1 MNKKNIP
8 KYFPGLFF
16 PALVLLLLTITINV
30 PTAFAAAS
38 NEEISAFEKLDAV
51 FQEYLLKECIDEN
64 KSTYTDD
71 QLKEMTDDL
80 QTYLDQCDITT
91 SYKEMEAVSRYV
103 ANRVY
108 YNLNDKRFNPKH
120 GTELTSDN
128 PYDVWFYKKAVCGG
142 YTNLLNTLLVSRGI
156 PSFELLTKTHAYS
169 IAYNKDSDCWIYIDA
184 TGCSTNRYDLERD
197 ENRELLPDAKEV
209 WTSGG
214 YNSAGFDMTPQ
225 TMLYDRAAHMVYS
238 CGYLVKDGLRYSFH
252 CNDSNYN
259 TSVDL
264 DTWKDMTDWNMTLY
278 GPWSEDYSKDVKVTD
293 VGGIPI
299 HKVYD
304 GFAGTDIES
313 VDFSETSIQTIAT
326 RYSSTQGTFEG
337 CTKLKT
343 VKLPDTVKY
352 FYSKTFQD
360 CTALEEI
367 NMPKSTQIFSP
378 QQFSGCSSLKS
389 VDFRGTSVTQLSKEV
404 FKGCTS
410 LTSVYLGEQENLS
423 IDAYAFQ
430 DCTNLETVDCSTTNI
445 YSIGNYAF
453 YNCSGL
459 TKIDLSGSSMETIGQ
474 SAFSDCTGLEE
485 AILPKTLKTIDNYA
499 FCNCSK
505 LTKIDLSDS
514 SLETIGQSVF
524 RNCTGLEEVI
534 LPKTLKEIGYLAFSG
549 TVIKSLDLSNTAITK
564 IGYSS
569 CANMDVLKTLYL
581 PNTLQEFEDNAFS
594 VSKSSFDRLY
604 IFSDIPEADI
614 RAMADKADGVWSGRF
629 ISFPKG
635 TYTITYDGNGATAG
649 TMDVQTCMIDDYPFD
664 LAKNTYTRDGYV
676 FTGWNTKA
684 DGSGDSYK
692 DGASVEALSE
702 TDQAEITLYAMWR
715 DSSEISYNIK
725 YVLVKNNA
733 TNDNPNTYTNKS
745 DTIKL
750 NDPVLEGYTFLGW
763 FSDKEC
769 TQQVTEIT
777 AGSTGDITLYALWEE
792 NDTCEHEWIQAEV
805 IERAT
810 CSQEGTATRAC
821 TKCGKSEVITL
832 PIDPDYHWEKEIVNK
847 KPATTTEEG
856 YTGDTI
862 CKACKKVLQQG
873 EIIPKKGTASET
885 PAASN
890 KPDTSNTPAASNK
903 PDTSNTPA
911 ASNAPAATKKPS
923 SSNTPSATKKP
934 SASSGTQDASSETST
949 KASAPKAV
957 KGLRIVNQKP
967 LKLIITWLPETTV
980 KGYEVQYA
988 MDKKFTRSLKKKT
1001 VKTTYCTVKKVK
1013 RSKTYFVRVRAYK
1026 LQGTKKIYSKWTKVK
1041 KIKVKK

>member
-38 NEEISAFEKLDAV
+38 EEEISAFEKLDGI
-51 FQEYLLKECIDEN
+51 FQEYLLKDCIDPN

-91 SYKEMEAVSRYV
+91 TYKEMEAVSRYV
-103 ANRVY
+103 ANRVS
-108 YNLNDKRFNPKH
+108 YNLNDKRYNPKH

-128 PYDVWFYKKAVCGG
+128 PYDVWSSKKAVCGG

-156 PSFELLTKTHAYS
+156 PSFGLVTKTHAYS
-169 IAYNKDSDCWIYIDA
+169 IAYNKDSDYWIYIDA
-184 TGCSTNRYDLERD
+184 TVCSRNRYDLERD
-197 ENRELLPDAKEV
+197 DDTSEVLPDAEEL

-214 YNSAGFDMTPQ
+214 YNSAGFDMTIP
-225 TMLYDRAAHMVYS
+225 TMLLNRAAYMVYS

-252 CNDSNYN
+252 CNDSSFN
-259 TSVDL
+259 TDLDL
-264 DTWKDMTDWNMTLY
+264 DTWKDMTDWNLTLF
-278 GPWSEDYSKDVKVTD
+278 GPWGDDYSKNVKVTD
-293 VGGIPI
+293 IDGVPV

-313 VDFSETSIQTIAT
+313 VDFSEASIKMIVSLF
-326 RYSSTQGTFEG
+326 SSTTGTFEG

-343 VKLPDTVKY
+343 VTLPDTVTQ
-352 FYSKTFQD
+352 FYSQTFKN

-367 NMPKSTQIFSP
+367 NIPKSIQVIQP
-378 QQFSGCSSLKS
+378 QEFLGCSSLKT
-389 VDFRGTSVTQLSKEV
+389 VDFRGTSVVRICDEA
-404 FKGCTS
+404 FKDCTS
-410 LTSVYLGEQENLS
+410 LASVYWGEPKNLS

-430 DCTNLETVDCSTTNI
+430 DCTNLETVDCSKTNI
-445 YSIGNYAF
+445 SSIENYAF
-453 YNCSGL
+453 YNCSKL
-459 TKIDLSGSSMETIGQ
+459 KKIDLSSSTMEQTGQ
-474 SAFSDCTGLEE
+474 SIFRACT
-485 AILPKTLKTIDNYA
+485 
-499 FCNCSK
+499 S
-505 LTKIDLSDS
+505 
-514 SLETIGQSVF
+514 
-524 RNCTGLEEVI
+524 LEEVI
-534 LPKTLKEIGYLAFSG
+534 LPKTLKEINYLTFSG
-549 TVIKSLDLSNTAITK
+549 TAIKTLDLRETAITK
-564 IGYSS
+564 IIDSG
-569 CANMDVLKTLYL
+569 CANMDALKTLYL
-581 PNTLQEFEDNAFS
+581 PATLEEFGDYAFLAK
-594 VSKSSFDRLY
+594 KSSSGKLY
-604 IFSDIPEADI
+604 IYSVIPEADI
-614 RAMADKADGVWSGRF
+614 NAMADKATGVWSGRS

-635 TYTITYDGNGATAG
+635 SYTIIYDGNGAAAG
-649 TMDVQTCMIDDYPFD
+649 TMDAQTCMIDGFTFS
-664 LAKNTYTRDGYV
+664 LSKNAYTRENYT
-676 FTGWNTKA
+676 FTGWNTMS
-684 DGSGDSYK
+684 DGSGTFYRD
-692 DGASVEALSE
+692 EAKIYPLTE
-702 TDQAEITLYAMWR
+702 TDQAEITLYAMWK
-715 DSSEISYNIK
+715 DSSVTDYTITYF
-725 YVLVKNNA
+725 LNA
-733 TNDNPNTYTNKS
+733 TNVQNDNPAAYTNNS
-745 DTIKL
+745 DTITLK
-750 NDPVLEGYTFLGW
+750 DPIREGYTFLGW
-763 FSDKEC
+763 FSDKEL
-769 TQQVTEIT
+769 TQQVTEI
-777 AGSTGDITLYALWEE
+777 AKGSTGNITLYAHWKRA
-792 NDTCEHEWIQAEV
+792 DACEHEWIHTAV

-832 PIDPDYHWEKEIVNK
+832 PIDPDYHWEKEVVNK

-873 EIIPKKGTASET
+873 EVIPKKGTASET

-903 PDTSNTPA
+903 PGTSNTPA

-934 SASSGTQDASSETST
+934 SASSGTQDASSETSI

-988 MDKKFTRSLKKKT
+988 MNKKFTRSLKKKT

-1026 LQGTKKIYSKWTKVK
+1026 LQGMKKIYSKWTKVK

>member
-38 NEEISAFEKLDAV
+38 EEEISAFEKLDGI
-51 FQEYLLKECIDEN
+51 FQEYLLKDCIDPN

-91 SYKEMEAVSRYV
+91 TYKEMEAVSRYV
-103 ANRVY
+103 ANRVS
-108 YNLNDKRFNPKH
+108 YNLNDKRYNPKH

-128 PYDVWFYKKAVCGG
+128 PYDVWSSKKAVCGG

-156 PSFELLTKTHAYS
+156 PSFGLVTKTHAYS
-169 IAYNKDSDCWIYIDA
+169 IAYNKDSDYWIYIDA
-184 TGCSTNRYDLERD
+184 TVCSRNRYDLERD
-197 ENRELLPDAKEV
+197 DDTSEVLPDAEEL

-214 YNSAGFDMTPQ
+214 YNSAGFDMTIP
-225 TMLYDRAAHMVYS
+225 TMLLNRAAYMVYS

-252 CNDSNYN
+252 CNDSSFN
-259 TSVDL
+259 TDMDL
-264 DTWKDMTDWNMTLY
+264 DTWKDMTDWNLTLF
-278 GPWSEDYSKDVKVTD
+278 GPWGDDYSKNVKVTD
-293 VGGIPI
+293 IDGVPV

-313 VDFSETSIQTIAT
+313 VDFSEASIKMIVSLF
-326 RYSSTQGTFEG
+326 SSTTGTFEG

-343 VKLPDTVKY
+343 VTLPDTVTQ
-352 FYSKTFQD
+352 FYSQTFKN

-367 NMPKSTQIFSP
+367 NIPKSIQVIQP
-378 QQFSGCSSLKS
+378 QEFLGCSSLKT
-389 VDFRGTSVTQLSKEV
+389 VDFRGTSVVRICDEA
-404 FKGCTS
+404 FKDCTS
-410 LTSVYLGEQENLS
+410 LTSVYLGEPKNLS

-430 DCTNLETVDCSTTNI
+430 DCTNLETVDCSKTNI
-445 YSIGNYAF
+445 SSIENYAF
-453 YNCSGL
+453 YNCSKL
-459 TKIDLSGSSMETIGQ
+459 KKIDLSSSTMEQTGQ
-474 SAFSDCTGLEE
+474 SIFRACT
-485 AILPKTLKTIDNYA
+485 
-499 FCNCSK
+499 S
-505 LTKIDLSDS
+505 
-514 SLETIGQSVF
+514 
-524 RNCTGLEEVI
+524 LEEVI
-534 LPKTLKEIGYLAFSG
+534 LPKTLKEINYLTFSG
-549 TVIKSLDLSNTAITK
+549 TAIKTLDLRETAITK
-564 IGYSS
+564 IIDSG
-569 CANMDVLKTLYL
+569 CANMDALKTLYL
-581 PNTLQEFEDNAFS
+581 PATLEEFGDYAFLAK
-594 VSKSSFDRLY
+594 KSSSGKLY
-604 IFSDIPEADI
+604 IYSNIPEADI
-614 RAMADKADGVWSGRF
+614 NAMANKAIGVWSGRR

-635 TYTITYDGNGATAG
+635 TYTIIYDGNGATAG
-649 TMDVQTCMIDDYPFD
+649 TMDTQTCMIDGFTFS
-664 LAKNTYTRDGYV
+664 LSKNAYTMENYT
-676 FTGWNTKA
+676 FTGWNTMS
-684 DGSGDSYK
+684 DGSGTFYRD
-692 DGASVEALSE
+692 EANIYPLTE
-702 TDQAEITLYAMWR
+702 TDQAEITLYAMWK
-715 DSSEISYNIK
+715 DSSVTDYTITYF
-725 YVLVKNNA
+725 LNA
-733 TNDNPNTYTNKS
+733 TNVQNDNPTAYTNNS
-745 DTIKL
+745 DTITLK
-750 NDPVLEGYTFLGW
+750 DPIREGYTFLGW
-763 FSDKEC
+763 FSDKEL
-769 TQQVTEIT
+769 TQQVTEI
-777 AGSTGDITLYALWEE
+777 AKGSTGDITLYAHWKRT
-792 NDTCEHEWIQAEV
+792 DACEHEWIQTAV

-821 TKCGKSEVITL
+821 TKCGKSEVVSL
-832 PIDPDYHWEKEIVNK
+832 PIDPDYHWEKEVVNK

-873 EIIPKKGTASET
+873 EVIPKKGTASET

-903 PDTSNTPA
+903 PGTSNTPA

-934 SASSGTQDASSETST
+934 SASSGTQNASSETSI

-988 MDKKFTRSLKKKT
+988 MNKKFTRSLKKKT

>member
-38 NEEISAFEKLDAV
+38 EEEISAFEKLDGI
-51 FQEYLLKECIDEN
+51 FQEYLLKDCIDPN

-91 SYKEMEAVSRYV
+91 TYKEMEAVSRYV
-103 ANRVY
+103 ANRVS
-108 YNLNDKRFNPKH
+108 YNLNDKRYNPKH

-128 PYDVWFYKKAVCGG
+128 PYDVWSSKKAVCGG

-156 PSFELLTKTHAYS
+156 PSFGLVTKTHAYS
-169 IAYNKDSDCWIYIDA
+169 IAYNKDSDYWIYIDA
-184 TGCSTNRYDLERD
+184 TVCSRNRYDLERD
-197 ENRELLPDAKEV
+197 DDTSEVLPDAEEL

-214 YNSAGFDMTPQ
+214 YNSAGFDMTIP
-225 TMLYDRAAHMVYS
+225 TMLLNRAAYMVYS

-252 CNDSNYN
+252 CNDSSFN
-259 TSVDL
+259 TDLDL
-264 DTWKDMTDWNMTLY
+264 DTWKDMTDWNLTLF
-278 GPWSEDYSKDVKVTD
+278 GPWGDDYSKNVKVTD
-293 VGGIPI
+293 IDGVPV

-313 VDFSETSIQTIAT
+313 VDFSEASIKMIVSLF
-326 RYSSTQGTFEG
+326 SSTTGTFEG

-343 VKLPDTVKY
+343 VTLPDTVTQ
-352 FYSKTFQD
+352 FYSQTFKN

-367 NMPKSTQIFSP
+367 NIPKSIQVIQP
-378 QQFSGCSSLKS
+378 QEFLGCSSLKT
-389 VDFRGTSVTQLSKEV
+389 VDFRGTSVVRICDEA
-404 FKGCTS
+404 FKDCTS
-410 LTSVYLGEQENLS
+410 LASVYWGEPKNLS

-430 DCTNLETVDCSTTNI
+430 DCTNLETVDCSKTNI
-445 YSIGNYAF
+445 SSIENYAF
-453 YNCSGL
+453 YNCSKL
-459 TKIDLSGSSMETIGQ
+459 KKIDLSSSTMEQTGQ
-474 SAFSDCTGLEE
+474 SIFRACT
-485 AILPKTLKTIDNYA
+485 
-499 FCNCSK
+499 S
-505 LTKIDLSDS
+505 
-514 SLETIGQSVF
+514 
-524 RNCTGLEEVI
+524 LEEVI
-534 LPKTLKEIGYLAFSG
+534 LPKTLKEINYLTFSG
-549 TVIKSLDLSNTAITK
+549 TAIKTLDLRETAITK
-564 IGYSS
+564 IIDSG
-569 CANMDVLKTLYL
+569 CANMDALKTLYL
-581 PNTLQEFEDNAFS
+581 PATLEEFGDYAFLAK
-594 VSKSSFDRLY
+594 KSSSGKLY
-604 IFSDIPEADI
+604 IYSVIPEADI
-614 RAMADKADGVWSGRF
+614 NAMADKATGVWSGRS

-635 TYTITYDGNGATAG
+635 SYTIIYDGNGAATG
-649 TMDVQTCMIDDYPFD
+649 TMDAQTCMIDGFTFS
-664 LAKNTYTRDGYV
+664 LSKNAYTRENYT
-676 FTGWNTKA
+676 FTGWNTMS
-684 DGSGDSYK
+684 DGSGTFYRD
-692 DGASVEALSE
+692 EAKIYPLTE
-702 TDQAEITLYAMWR
+702 TDQAEITLYAMWK
-715 DSSEISYNIK
+715 DSSVTDYTITYF
-725 YVLVKNNA
+725 LNA
-733 TNDNPNTYTNKS
+733 TNVQNDNPAAYTNNS
-745 DTIKL
+745 DTITLK
-750 NDPVLEGYTFLGW
+750 DPIREGYTFLGW
-763 FSDKEC
+763 FSDKEL
-769 TQQVTEIT
+769 TQQVTEI
-777 AGSTGDITLYALWEE
+777 AKGSTGNITLYAHWKRA
-792 NDTCEHEWIQAEV
+792 DACEHEWIQTAV

-832 PIDPDYHWEKEIVNK
+832 PIDPDYHWEKEVVNK

-873 EIIPKKGTASET
+873 EVIPKKGTASET

-903 PDTSNTPA
+903 PGTSNTPA

-934 SASSGTQDASSETST
+934 SASSGTQDASSETSI

-988 MDKKFTRSLKKKT
+988 MNKKFTRSLKKKT

-1026 LQGTKKIYSKWTKVK
+1026 LQGMKKIYSKWTKVK

>member
-38 NEEISAFEKLDAV
+38 EEEISAFEKLDGI
-51 FQEYLLKECIDEN
+51 FQEYLLKDCIDPN

-91 SYKEMEAVSRYV
+91 TYKEMEAVSRYV
-103 ANRVY
+103 ANRVS
-108 YNLNDKRFNPKH
+108 YNLNDKRYNPKH

-128 PYDVWFYKKAVCGG
+128 PYDVWSSKRAVCGG

-156 PSFELLTKTHAYS
+156 PSFELITKTHAYS
-169 IAYNKDSDCWIYIDA
+169 IAYNKDSDYWIYIDA
-184 TGCSTNRYDLERD
+184 TGCSRNRYDLERD
-197 ENRELLPDAKEV
+197 DDTREVLPDAEEI

-214 YNSAGFDMTPQ
+214 YNSAGFDMTIP
-225 TMLYDRAAHMVYS
+225 TMLLDRAAHMVYS

-252 CNDSNYN
+252 CNDSSFN
-259 TSVDL
+259 TDLDL
-264 DTWKDMTDWNMTLY
+264 DTWKDMTDWNLTLF
-278 GPWSEDYSKDVKVTD
+278 GPWGDDYSKNVKVTD
-293 VGGIPI
+293 IDGVPV

-313 VDFSETSIQTIAT
+313 VDFSEASIKMIVSLF
-326 RYSSTQGTFEG
+326 SSTTGTFEG

-343 VKLPDTVKY
+343 VKLPDTVTQ
-352 FYSKTFQD
+352 FYSQTFKN

-367 NMPKSTQIFSP
+367 NIPKSIQVIQP
-378 QQFSGCSSLKS
+378 QEFLGCSSLKT
-389 VDFRGTSVTQLSKEV
+389 VDFRGTSVVRICDEA
-404 FKGCTS
+404 FKDCTS
-410 LTSVYLGEQENLS
+410 LASVYWGEPKNLS

-430 DCTNLETVDCSTTNI
+430 DCTNLETVDCSKTNI
-445 YSIGNYAF
+445 SSIENYAF
-453 YNCSGL
+453 YNCSKL
-459 TKIDLSGSSMETIGQ
+459 KKIDLSSSTMEQTGQ
-474 SAFSDCTGLEE
+474 SIFRACT
-485 AILPKTLKTIDNYA
+485 
-499 FCNCSK
+499 S
-505 LTKIDLSDS
+505 
-514 SLETIGQSVF
+514 
-524 RNCTGLEEVI
+524 LEEVI
-534 LPKTLKEIGYLAFSG
+534 LPKTLKEINYLTFSG
-549 TVIKSLDLSNTAITK
+549 TAIKTLDLRETAITK
-564 IGYSS
+564 IIDSG
-569 CANMDVLKTLYL
+569 CANMDALKTLYL
-581 PNTLQEFEDNAFS
+581 PATLEEFGDYAFLAK
-594 VSKSSFDRLY
+594 KSSSGRLY
-604 IFSDIPEADI
+604 IYSNIPEADI
-614 RAMADKADGVWSGRF
+614 NAMANKAIGVWSGRR

-635 TYTITYDGNGATAG
+635 TYTIIYDGNGATAG
-649 TMDVQTCMIDDYPFD
+649 TMDTQTCMIDGFTFS
-664 LAKNTYTRDGYV
+664 LSKNAYTMENYT
-676 FTGWNTKA
+676 FTGWNTMP
-684 DGSGDSYK
+684 DGSGAFYRD
-692 DGASVEALSE
+692 EANIYPLTE
-702 TDQAEITLYAMWR
+702 TDQAEITLYAMWK
-715 DSSEISYNIK
+715 DSSVTDYTITYF
-725 YVLVKNNA
+725 LNA
-733 TNDNPNTYTNKS
+733 TNVQNDNPTAYTNNS
-745 DTIKL
+745 DTITLK
-750 NDPVLEGYTFLGW
+750 DPIREGYTFLGW
-763 FSDKEC
+763 FSDKEL
-769 TQQVTEIT
+769 TQQVTEI
-777 AGSTGDITLYALWEE
+777 AKGSTGDITLYAHWKRT
-792 NDTCEHEWIQAEV
+792 DACEHEWIQTAV

-821 TKCGKSEVITL
+821 TKCGKSEVVSL
-832 PIDPDYHWEKEIVNK
+832 PIDPDYHWEKEVVNK

-873 EIIPKKGTASET
+873 EVIPKKGTASET

-903 PDTSNTPA
+903 PGTS
-911 ASNAPAATKKPS
+911 KKPS

>member
-38 NEEISAFEKLDAV
+38 EEEISAFEKLDGI
-51 FQEYLLKECIDEN
+51 FQEYLLKDCIDPN

-91 SYKEMEAVSRYV
+91 TYKEMEAVSRYV
-103 ANRVY
+103 ANRVS
-108 YNLNDKRFNPKH
+108 YNLNDKRYNPKH

-128 PYDVWFYKKAVCGG
+128 PYDVWSSKRAVCGG

-156 PSFELLTKTHAYS
+156 PSFELITKTHAYS
-169 IAYNKDSDCWIYIDA
+169 IAYNKDSGYWIYIDA
-184 TGCSTNRYDLERD
+184 TGCSRNRYDLERD
-197 ENRELLPDAKEV
+197 DDTREVLPDAEEI

-214 YNSAGFDMTPQ
+214 YNSAGFDMTIP
-225 TMLYDRAAHMVYS
+225 TMLLDRAAHMVYS

-252 CNDSNYN
+252 CNDSSFN
-259 TSVDL
+259 TDMDL
-264 DTWKDMTDWNMTLY
+264 DTWKDMTDWNLTLF
-278 GPWSEDYSKDVKVTD
+278 GPWGDDYSKNVKVTD
-293 VGGIPI
+293 IDGVPV

-313 VDFSETSIQTIAT
+313 VDFSETSITMIVSLF
-326 RYSSTQGTFEG
+326 SSTTGTFEG

-343 VKLPDTVKY
+343 VKLPDTVTQ
-352 FYSKTFQD
+352 FYSQTFKN

-367 NMPKSTQIFSP
+367 NIPKSIQVIQP
-378 QQFSGCSSLKS
+378 QEFLGCSSLKT
-389 VDFRGTSVTQLSKEV
+389 VDFRGTSVVRICDEA
-404 FKGCTS
+404 FKDCTS
-410 LTSVYLGEQENLS
+410 LASVYWGEPKNLS

-430 DCTNLETVDCSTTNI
+430 DCTNLETVDCSKTNI
-445 YSIGNYAF
+445 SSIENYAF
-453 YNCSGL
+453 YNCSKL
-459 TKIDLSGSSMETIGQ
+459 KKIDLSSSTMEQTGQ
-474 SAFSDCTGLEE
+474 SIFRACT
-485 AILPKTLKTIDNYA
+485 
-499 FCNCSK
+499 S
-505 LTKIDLSDS
+505 
-514 SLETIGQSVF
+514 
-524 RNCTGLEEVI
+524 LEEVI
-534 LPKTLKEIGYLAFSG
+534 LPKTLKEINYLTFSG
-549 TVIKSLDLSNTAITK
+549 TAIKTLDLRETAITK
-564 IGYSS
+564 IIDSG
-569 CANMDVLKTLYL
+569 CANMDALKTLYL
-581 PNTLQEFEDNAFS
+581 PATLEEFGDYAFLA
-594 VSKSSFDRLY
+594 KQSSSGRLY
-604 IFSDIPEADI
+604 IYSNIPEADI
-614 RAMADKADGVWSGRF
+614 NAMANKAIGVWSGRR

-635 TYTITYDGNGATAG
+635 SYTIIYDGNGATAG
-649 TMDVQTCMIDDYPFD
+649 TMDAQTCMIDGFTFS
-664 LAKNTYTRDGYV
+664 LSKNAYTMENYT
-676 FTGWNTKA
+676 FTGWNTMP
-684 DGSGDSYK
+684 DGSGAFYRD
-692 DGASVEALSE
+692 EANIYPLTE
-702 TDQAEITLYAMWR
+702 TDQAEITLYAMWK
-715 DSSEISYNIK
+715 DSSVTDYTITYF
-725 YVLVKNNA
+725 LNA
-733 TNDNPNTYTNKS
+733 TNVQNDNPTAYTNNS
-745 DTIKL
+745 DTITLK
-750 NDPVLEGYTFLGW
+750 DPIREGYTFLGW
-763 FSDKEC
+763 FSDKEL
-769 TQQVTEIT
+769 TQQVTEI
-777 AGSTGDITLYALWEE
+777 AKGSTGNITLYAHWKRA
-792 NDTCEHEWIQAEV
+792 DACEHEWIQTAV

-821 TKCGKSEVITL
+821 TKCGKSEVVTL

-873 EIIPKKGTASET
+873 EVIPKKGTASET

-903 PDTSNTPA
+903 PGTSNTPA

>member
-16 PALVLLLLTITINV
+16 PALVLLLLTLTINV
-30 PTAFAAAS
+30 PAAFAAAS
-38 NEEISAFEKLDAV
+38 EEEISAFEKLDGI
-51 FQEYLLKECIDEN
+51 FQEYLLKDCIDPN

-91 SYKEMEAVSRYV
+91 TYKEMEAVSRYV
-103 ANRVY
+103 ANRVS
-108 YNLNDKRFNPKH
+108 YNLNDKRYNPKH

-128 PYDVWFYKKAVCGG
+128 PYDVWSSKKAVCGG

-156 PSFELLTKTHAYS
+156 PSFGLVTKTHAYS
-169 IAYNKDSDCWIYIDA
+169 IAYNKDSDYWIYIDA
-184 TGCSTNRYDLERD
+184 TVCSRNRYDLERD
-197 ENRELLPDAKEV
+197 DDTSEVLPDAEEL

-214 YNSAGFDMTPQ
+214 YNSAGFDMTIP
-225 TMLYDRAAHMVYS
+225 TMLLDRAAYMVYS

-252 CNDSNYN
+252 CNDSSFN
-259 TSVDL
+259 TDMDL
-264 DTWKDMTDWNMTLY
+264 DTWKDMTDWNLTLF
-278 GPWSEDYSKDVKVTD
+278 GPWGDDYSKNVKVTD
-293 VGGIPI
+293 IDGVPV

-313 VDFSETSIQTIAT
+313 VDFSEASIKMIVSLF
-326 RYSSTQGTFEG
+326 SSTTGTFEG

-343 VKLPDTVKY
+343 VKLPDTVTQ
-352 FYSKTFQD
+352 FYSQTFKN

-367 NMPKSTQIFSP
+367 NIPKSIQVIQP
-378 QQFSGCSSLKS
+378 QEFLGCSSLKT
-389 VDFRGTSVTQLSKEV
+389 VDFRGTSVVRICDEA
-404 FKGCTS
+404 FKDCTS
-410 LTSVYLGEQENLS
+410 LASVYWGEPENLS

-430 DCTNLETVDCSTTNI
+430 DCTNLETVDCSKTNI
-445 YSIGNYAF
+445 SSIENYAF
-453 YNCSGL
+453 YNCSKL
-459 TKIDLSGSSMETIGQ
+459 KKIDLSSSTMEQTGQ
-474 SAFSDCTGLEE
+474 SIFRACT
-485 AILPKTLKTIDNYA
+485 
-499 FCNCSK
+499 S
-505 LTKIDLSDS
+505 
-514 SLETIGQSVF
+514 
-524 RNCTGLEEVI
+524 LEEVI
-534 LPKTLKEIGYLAFSG
+534 LPKTLKEINYLTFSG
-549 TVIKSLDLSNTAITK
+549 TAIKTLDLRETAITK
-564 IGYSS
+564 IIDSG
-569 CANMDVLKTLYL
+569 CANMDALKTLYL
-581 PNTLQEFEDNAFS
+581 PATLEEFGDYAFLAK
-594 VSKSSFDRLY
+594 KSSSGKLY
-604 IFSDIPEADI
+604 IYSVIPEADI
-614 RAMADKADGVWSGRF
+614 NAIADKATGVWSGRS

-635 TYTITYDGNGATAG
+635 SYTIIYDGNGAAAG
-649 TMDVQTCMIDDYPFD
+649 TMDAQTCMIDGFTFS
-664 LAKNTYTRDGYV
+664 LSKNAYTRENYT
-676 FTGWNTKA
+676 FTGWNTMS
-684 DGSGDSYK
+684 DGSGTFYRD
-692 DGASVEALSE
+692 EANIYPLTE
-702 TDQAEITLYAMWR
+702 TDQAEITLYAMWK
-715 DSSEISYNIK
+715 DSSVTDYTITYF
-725 YVLVKNNA
+725 LNA
-733 TNDNPNTYTNKS
+733 TNVQNDNPTAYTNNS
-745 DTIKL
+745 DTITLK
-750 NDPVLEGYTFLGW
+750 DPIREGYTFLGW
-763 FSDKEC
+763 FSDKEL
-769 TQQVTEIT
+769 TQQVTEI
-777 AGSTGDITLYALWEE
+777 AKGSTGNITLYAHWKRA
-792 NDTCEHEWIQAEV
+792 DACEHEWIQTAV

-821 TKCGKSEVITL
+821 TKCGKSEVVSL
-832 PIDPDYHWEKEIVNK
+832 PIDPDYHWEKEVVNK

-873 EIIPKKGTASET
+873 EVIPKKGTASET

-903 PDTSNTPA
+903 PGTSNTPA

-934 SASSGTQDASSETST
+934 SASSGTKDASSETST

>member
-38 NEEISAFEKLDAV
+38 EEEISAFEKLDGI
-51 FQEYLLKECIDEN
+51 FQEYLLKDCIDPN

-91 SYKEMEAVSRYV
+91 TYKEMEAVSRYV
-103 ANRVY
+103 ANRVS
-108 YNLNDKRFNPKH
+108 YNLNDKRFNPKN

-128 PYDVWFYKKAVCGG
+128 PYDVWFSKKAVCGG

-156 PSFELLTKTHAYS
+156 PSFELITKTHAYS
-169 IAYNKDSDCWIYIDA
+169 IAYNKDSDYWIYIDA
-184 TGCSTNRYDLERD
+184 TGCSRNRYDLERD
-197 ENRELLPDAKEV
+197 DDTREVLPDAEEL

-214 YNSAGFDMTPQ
+214 YNSAGFDMTIP
-225 TMLYDRAAHMVYS
+225 TMLLDRASHMVYS

-252 CNDSNYN
+252 CNDSNFN
-259 TSVDL
+259 TDLDL
-264 DTWKDMTDWNMTLY
+264 DTWSDMTDWNLTLF
-278 GPWSEDYSKDVKVTD
+278 GPWGDDYSKDVKVTD
-293 VGGIPI
+293 IDGVPI
-299 HKVYD
+299 YKVYD

-313 VDFSETSIQTIAT
+313 VDFSETSIKMIV
-326 RYSSTQGTFEG
+326 SLFNSTTGTFEG

-343 VKLPDTVKY
+343 VKLPDTVTQ
-352 FYSKTFQD
+352 FYSQTFKN

-367 NMPKSTQIFSP
+367 NIPKSIQVIQP
-378 QQFSGCSSLKS
+378 QEFLGCSSLKT
-389 VDFRGTSVTQLSKEV
+389 VDFRGTSVVRLCEEA

-410 LTSVYLGEQENLS
+410 LTSVYLDEPENLS

-430 DCTNLETVDCSTTNI
+430 DCTNLETVDCSKTNI
-445 YSIGNYAF
+445 SSIENYAF
-453 YNCSGL
+453 YNCSKL
-459 TKIDLSGSSMETIGQ
+459 KKIDLSSSTMEQTGQ
-474 SAFSDCTGLEE
+474 SIFRACT
-485 AILPKTLKTIDNYA
+485 
-499 FCNCSK
+499 S
-505 LTKIDLSDS
+505 
-514 SLETIGQSVF
+514 
-524 RNCTGLEEVI
+524 LEEVI
-534 LPKTLKEIGYLAFSG
+534 LPKTLKEINYLTFSG
-549 TVIKSLDLSNTAITK
+549 TAIKTLDLRETAITK
-564 IGYSS
+564 IIDSG
-569 CANMDVLKTLYL
+569 CANMDALKTLYL
-581 PNTLQEFEDNAFS
+581 PATLEEFGDYAFLA
-594 VSKSSFDRLY
+594 KQSSSGRLY
-604 IFSDIPEADI
+604 IYSDIPEADI
-614 RAMADKADGVWSGRF
+614 NAMANKAIGVWSGRR

-635 TYTITYDGNGATAG
+635 TYTIIYDGNSATAG
-649 TMDVQTCMIDDYPFD
+649 TMDTQTCMIDGFTFS
-664 LAKNTYTRDGYV
+664 LSKNAYTRENYT
-676 FTGWNTKA
+676 FTGWNTMP
-684 DGSGDSYK
+684 DGSGAFYRD
-692 DGASVEALSE
+692 EANIYPLTE
-702 TDQAEITLYAMWR
+702 TDQDEITLYAMWK
-715 DSSEISYNIK
+715 DSSITDYTIT
-725 YVLVKNNA
+725 YVLNA
-733 TNDNPNTYTNKS
+733 TNVQNDNPTAYTNNS
-745 DTIKL
+745 DTITLK
-750 NDPVLEGYTFLGW
+750 DPIREGYTFLGW
-763 FSDKEC
+763 FSDKEL
-769 TQQVTEIT
+769 TQQVTEI
-777 AGSTGDITLYALWEE
+777 AKGSTGNITLYAHWKRA
-792 NDTCEHEWIQAEV
+792 DACEHEWIQTAV

-821 TKCGKSEVITL
+821 TKCGKSEVVTL
-832 PIDPDYHWEKEIVNK
+832 PIDPDYHWEKEVVNK

-873 EIIPKKGTASET
+873 EVIPKKGTASET

-903 PDTSNTPA
+903 PGTSNTPA

>member
-38 NEEISAFEKLDAV
+38 EEEISAFEKLDGI
-51 FQEYLLKECIDEN
+51 FQEYLLKDCIDTN
-64 KSTYTDD
+64 KSTYTGD

-91 SYKEMEAVSRYV
+91 TYKEMEAVSRYV
-103 ANRVY
+103 ANRVS
-108 YNLNDKRFNPKH
+108 YNLNDKRYNPKH

-128 PYDVWFYKKAVCGG
+128 PYDVWFSKKAVCGG

-156 PSFELLTKTHAYS
+156 PSFGLVTKTHAYS
-169 IAYNKDSDCWIYIDA
+169 IAYNKDSDYWIYIDA
-184 TGCSTNRYDLERD
+184 TVCSRNRYDLERD
-197 ENRELLPDAKEV
+197 DDTSEVLPDAEEL

-214 YNSAGFDMTPQ
+214 YNSAGFDMTIP
-225 TMLYDRAAHMVYS
+225 TMLLDRAAYMVYS
-238 CGYLVKDGLRYSFH
+238 CGYLVKDDLRYSFH
-252 CNDSNYN
+252 CNDSSFN
-259 TSVDL
+259 TDMDL
-264 DTWKDMTDWNMTLY
+264 DTWKDMTDWNLTLF
-278 GPWSEDYSKDVKVTD
+278 GPWGDDYSKNVKVTD
-293 VGGIPI
+293 IDGVPV

-313 VDFSETSIQTIAT
+313 VDFSEASIKMIVSLF
-326 RYSSTQGTFEG
+326 SSTTGTFEG

-343 VKLPDTVKY
+343 VKLPDTVTQ
-352 FYSKTFQD
+352 FYSQTFKN

-367 NMPKSTQIFSP
+367 NIPKSIQVIQP
-378 QQFSGCSSLKS
+378 QEFLGCSSLKT
-389 VDFRGTSVTQLSKEV
+389 VDFRGTSVVRICDEA
-404 FKGCTS
+404 FKDCTS
-410 LTSVYLGEQENLS
+410 LASVYWGEPKNLS

-430 DCTNLETVDCSTTNI
+430 DCTNLETVDCSKTNI
-445 YSIGNYAF
+445 SSIENYAF
-453 YNCSGL
+453 YNCSKL
-459 TKIDLSGSSMETIGQ
+459 KKIDLSSSTMEQTGQ
-474 SAFSDCTGLEE
+474 SIFRACT
-485 AILPKTLKTIDNYA
+485 
-499 FCNCSK
+499 S
-505 LTKIDLSDS
+505 
-514 SLETIGQSVF
+514 
-524 RNCTGLEEVI
+524 LEEVI
-534 LPKTLKEIGYLAFSG
+534 LPKTLKEINYLTFSG
-549 TVIKSLDLSNTAITK
+549 TAIKTLDLRETAITK
-564 IGYSS
+564 IIDSG
-569 CANMDVLKTLYL
+569 CANMDALKTLYL
-581 PNTLQEFEDNAFS
+581 PATLEEFGDYAFLAK
-594 VSKSSFDRLY
+594 KSSSGKLY
-604 IFSDIPEADI
+604 IYSVIPEADI
-614 RAMADKADGVWSGRF
+614 NAMADKATGVWSGRS

-635 TYTITYDGNGATAG
+635 SYTIIYDGNGAAAG
-649 TMDVQTCMIDDYPFD
+649 TMDAQTCMIDGFTFS
-664 LAKNTYTRDGYV
+664 LSKNAYTRENYT
-676 FTGWNTKA
+676 FTGWNTMS
-684 DGSGDSYK
+684 DGSGTFYRD
-692 DGASVEALSE
+692 EAKIYPLTE
-702 TDQAEITLYAMWR
+702 TDQAEITLYAMWK
-715 DSSEISYNIK
+715 DSSVTDYTITYF
-725 YVLVKNNA
+725 LNA
-733 TNDNPNTYTNKS
+733 TNVQNDNPTAYTNNS
-745 DTIKL
+745 DTITLK
-750 NDPVLEGYTFLGW
+750 DPIREGYTFLGW
-763 FSDKEC
+763 FSDKEL
-769 TQQVTEIT
+769 TQQVTEI
-777 AGSTGDITLYALWEE
+777 AKGSTGDITLYAHWKRA
-792 NDTCEHEWIQAEV
+792 DACEHEWIQTAV

-821 TKCGKSEVITL
+821 TKCGKSEVVSL

-873 EIIPKKGTASET
+873 EVIPKKGTASET

-903 PDTSNTPA
+903 PGTSNTPA

-934 SASSGTQDASSETST
+934 SASSGTKDASSETST

-967 LKLIITWLPETTV
+967 LKLIITWLPDTTV

-988 MDKKFTRSLKKKT
+988 MDKKFTKSSKKKT

-1041 KIKVKK
+1041 KIKIKQ

>member
-38 NEEISAFEKLDAV
+38 EEEISAFEKLDGI
-51 FQEYLLKECIDEN
+51 FQEYLLKDCIDPN

-91 SYKEMEAVSRYV
+91 TYKEMEAVSRYV
-103 ANRVY
+103 ANRVS
-108 YNLNDKRFNPKH
+108 YNLNDKRYNPKH

-128 PYDVWFYKKAVCGG
+128 PYDVWSSKRAVCGG

-156 PSFELLTKTHAYS
+156 PSFELITKTHAYS
-169 IAYNKDSDCWIYIDA
+169 IAYNKDSDYWIYIDA
-184 TGCSTNRYDLERD
+184 TGCSRNRYDLERD
-197 ENRELLPDAKEV
+197 DDTREVLPDAEEI

-214 YNSAGFDMTPQ
+214 YNSAGFDMTIP
-225 TMLYDRAAHMVYS
+225 TMLLDRAAHMVYS

-252 CNDSNYN
+252 CNDSSFN
-259 TSVDL
+259 TDLDL
-264 DTWKDMTDWNMTLY
+264 DTWKDMTDWNLTLF
-278 GPWSEDYSKDVKVTD
+278 GPWGDDYSKNVKVTD
-293 VGGIPI
+293 IDGVPV

-313 VDFSETSIQTIAT
+313 VDFSETSIKMIVSLF
-326 RYSSTQGTFEG
+326 SSTTGTFEG

-343 VKLPDTVKY
+343 VTLPDTVTQ
-352 FYSKTFQD
+352 FYSQTFKN

-367 NMPKSTQIFSP
+367 NIPKSIQVIQP
-378 QQFSGCSSLKS
+378 QEFLGCSSLKT
-389 VDFRGTSVTQLSKEV
+389 VDFRGTSVVRLCEEA

-410 LTSVYLGEQENLS
+410 LASVYLDEPENLS

-430 DCTNLETVDCSTTNI
+430 DCTNLETVNCSKTNI
-445 YSIGNYAF
+445 SSIENYAF
-453 YNCSGL
+453 YNCSKL
-459 TKIDLSGSSMETIGQ
+459 KKIDLSSSTMEQTGQ
-474 SAFSDCTGLEE
+474 SIFRACT
-485 AILPKTLKTIDNYA
+485 
-499 FCNCSK
+499 S
-505 LTKIDLSDS
+505 
-514 SLETIGQSVF
+514 
-524 RNCTGLEEVI
+524 LEEVI
-534 LPKTLKEIGYLAFSG
+534 LPKTLKEINYLTFSG
-549 TVIKSLDLSNTAITK
+549 TAIKTLDLRETAITK
-564 IGYSS
+564 IIDSG
-569 CANMDVLKTLYL
+569 CANMDALKTLYL
-581 PNTLQEFEDNAFS
+581 PATLEEFGDYAFLA
-594 VSKSSFDRLY
+594 KQSSSGRLY
-604 IFSDIPEADI
+604 IYSNIPEADI
-614 RAMADKADGVWSGRF
+614 NAMANKAIGVWSGRR

-635 TYTITYDGNGATAG
+635 TYTIIYDGNGATAG
-649 TMDVQTCMIDDYPFD
+649 TMDAQTCMIDGFTFS
-664 LAKNTYTRDGYV
+664 LSKNAYTMENYT
-676 FTGWNTKA
+676 FTGWNTMP
-684 DGSGDSYK
+684 DGSGAFYRD
-692 DGASVEALSE
+692 EANIYPLTE
-702 TDQAEITLYAMWR
+702 TDQAEITLYAMWK
-715 DSSEISYNIK
+715 DSSVTDYTITYF
-725 YVLVKNNA
+725 LNA
-733 TNDNPNTYTNKS
+733 TNVQNDNPTAYTNNS
-745 DTIKL
+745 DTITLK
-750 NDPVLEGYTFLGW
+750 DPIREGYTFLGW
-763 FSDKEC
+763 FSDKEL
-769 TQQVTEIT
+769 TQQVTEI
-777 AGSTGDITLYALWEE
+777 AKGSTGDITLYAHWKRT
-792 NDTCEHEWIQAEV
+792 DACEHEWIQTAV

-821 TKCGKSEVITL
+821 TKCGKSEVVSL
-832 PIDPDYHWEKEIVNK
+832 PIDPNYHWEKEVVNK

-873 EIIPKKGTASET
+873 EVIPKKGTASET

-890 KPDTSNTPAASNK
+890 KPG
-903 PDTSNTPA
+903 TSNTPA

-934 SASSGTQDASSETST
+934 SASSGTQNASSETSI

-988 MDKKFTRSLKKKT
+988 MNKKFTRSLKKKT

>member
-38 NEEISAFEKLDAV
+38 EEEISAFEKLDGI
-51 FQEYLLKECIDEN
+51 FQEYLLKDCIDPN

-91 SYKEMEAVSRYV
+91 TYKEMEAVSRYV
-103 ANRVY
+103 ANRVS
-108 YNLNDKRFNPKH
+108 YNLNDKRYNPKH

-128 PYDVWFYKKAVCGG
+128 PYDVWSSKKAVCGG

-156 PSFELLTKTHAYS
+156 PSFGLVTKTHAYS
-169 IAYNKDSDCWIYIDA
+169 IAYNKDSDYWIYIDA
-184 TGCSTNRYDLERD
+184 TVCSRNRYDLERD
-197 ENRELLPDAKEV
+197 DDTSEVLPDAEEL

-214 YNSAGFDMTPQ
+214 YNSAGFDMTIP
-225 TMLYDRAAHMVYS
+225 TMLLNRAAYMVYS

-252 CNDSNYN
+252 CNDSSFN
-259 TSVDL
+259 TDMDL
-264 DTWKDMTDWNMTLY
+264 DTWKDMTDWNLTLF
-278 GPWSEDYSKDVKVTD
+278 GPWGDDYSKNVKVTD
-293 VGGIPI
+293 IDGVPV

-313 VDFSETSIQTIAT
+313 VDFSEASIKMIVSLF
-326 RYSSTQGTFEG
+326 SSTTGTFEG

-343 VKLPDTVKY
+343 VTLPDTVTQ
-352 FYSKTFQD
+352 FYSQTFKN

-367 NMPKSTQIFSP
+367 NIPKSIQVIQP
-378 QQFSGCSSLKS
+378 QEFLGCSSLKT
-389 VDFRGTSVTQLSKEV
+389 VDFRGTSVVRICDEA
-404 FKGCTS
+404 FKDCTS
-410 LTSVYLGEQENLS
+410 LTSVYLGEPKNLS

-430 DCTNLETVDCSTTNI
+430 DCTNLETVDCSKTNI
-445 YSIGNYAF
+445 SSIENYAF
-453 YNCSGL
+453 YNCSKL
-459 TKIDLSGSSMETIGQ
+459 KKIDLSSSTMEQTGQ
-474 SAFSDCTGLEE
+474 SIFRACT
-485 AILPKTLKTIDNYA
+485 
-499 FCNCSK
+499 S
-505 LTKIDLSDS
+505 
-514 SLETIGQSVF
+514 
-524 RNCTGLEEVI
+524 LEEVI
-534 LPKTLKEIGYLAFSG
+534 LPKTLKEINYLTFSG
-549 TVIKSLDLSNTAITK
+549 TAIKTLDLRETAITK
-564 IGYSS
+564 IIDSG
-569 CANMDVLKTLYL
+569 CANMDALKTLYL
-581 PNTLQEFEDNAFS
+581 PATLEEFGDYAFLAK
-594 VSKSSFDRLY
+594 KSSSGRLY
-604 IFSDIPEADI
+604 IYSNIPEADI
-614 RAMADKADGVWSGRF
+614 NAMANKAIGVWSGRR

-635 TYTITYDGNGATAG
+635 TYTIIYDGNGATAG
-649 TMDVQTCMIDDYPFD
+649 TMDTQTCMIDGFTFS
-664 LAKNTYTRDGYV
+664 LSKNAYTMENYT
-676 FTGWNTKA
+676 FTGWNTMS
-684 DGSGDSYK
+684 DGSGTFYRD
-692 DGASVEALSE
+692 EANIYPLTE
-702 TDQAEITLYAMWR
+702 TDQAEITLYAMWK
-715 DSSEISYNIK
+715 DSSVTDYTITYF
-725 YVLVKNNA
+725 LNA
-733 TNDNPNTYTNKS
+733 TNVQNDNPTAYTNNS
-745 DTIKL
+745 DTITLK
-750 NDPVLEGYTFLGW
+750 DPIREGYTFLGW
-763 FSDKEC
+763 FSDKEL
-769 TQQVTEIT
+769 TQQVTEI
-777 AGSTGDITLYALWEE
+777 AKGSTGNITLYAHWKRA
-792 NDTCEHEWIQAEV
+792 DACEHEWIQTAV

-873 EIIPKKGTASET
+873 EVIPKKGTASET

-903 PDTSNTPA
+903 PGTSNTPA

>member
-38 NEEISAFEKLDAV
+38 EEEISAFEKLDGI
-51 FQEYLLKECIDEN
+51 FQEYLLKDCIDPN

-91 SYKEMEAVSRYV
+91 TYKEMEAVSRYV
-103 ANRVY
+103 ANRVS
-108 YNLNDKRFNPKH
+108 YNLNDKRYNPKH

-128 PYDVWFYKKAVCGG
+128 PYDVWSSKKAVCGG

-156 PSFELLTKTHAYS
+156 PSFGLVTKTHAYS
-169 IAYNKDSDCWIYIDA
+169 IAYNKDSDYWIYIDA
-184 TGCSTNRYDLERD
+184 TVCSRNRYDLERD
-197 ENRELLPDAKEV
+197 DDTSEVLPDAEEL

-214 YNSAGFDMTPQ
+214 YNSAGFDMTIP
-225 TMLYDRAAHMVYS
+225 TMLLNRAAYMVYS

-252 CNDSNYN
+252 CNDSSFN
-259 TSVDL
+259 TDLDL
-264 DTWKDMTDWNMTLY
+264 DTWKDMTDWNLTLF
-278 GPWSEDYSKDVKVTD
+278 GPWGDDYSKNVKVTD
-293 VGGIPI
+293 IDGVPV

-313 VDFSETSIQTIAT
+313 VDFSEASIKMIVSLF
-326 RYSSTQGTFEG
+326 SSTTGTFEG

-343 VKLPDTVKY
+343 VTLPDTVTQ
-352 FYSKTFQD
+352 FYSQTFKN

-367 NMPKSTQIFSP
+367 NIPKSIQVIQP
-378 QQFSGCSSLKS
+378 QEFLGCSSLKT
-389 VDFRGTSVTQLSKEV
+389 VDFRGTSVVRICDEA
-404 FKGCTS
+404 FKDCTS
-410 LTSVYLGEQENLS
+410 LASVYWGEPKNLS

-430 DCTNLETVDCSTTNI
+430 DCTNLETVDCSKTNI
-445 YSIGNYAF
+445 SSIENYAF
-453 YNCSGL
+453 YNCSKL
-459 TKIDLSGSSMETIGQ
+459 KKIDLSSSTMEQTGQ
-474 SAFSDCTGLEE
+474 SIFRACT
-485 AILPKTLKTIDNYA
+485 
-499 FCNCSK
+499 S
-505 LTKIDLSDS
+505 
-514 SLETIGQSVF
+514 
-524 RNCTGLEEVI
+524 LEEVI
-534 LPKTLKEIGYLAFSG
+534 LPKTLKEINYLTFSG
-549 TVIKSLDLSNTAITK
+549 TAIKTLDLRETAITK
-564 IGYSS
+564 IIDSG
-569 CANMDVLKTLYL
+569 CANMDALKTLYL
-581 PNTLQEFEDNAFS
+581 PATLEEFGDYAFLAK
-594 VSKSSFDRLY
+594 KSSSGKLY
-604 IFSDIPEADI
+604 IYSVIPEADI
-614 RAMADKADGVWSGRF
+614 NAMADKATGVWSGRS

-635 TYTITYDGNGATAG
+635 SYTIIYDGNGAAAG
-649 TMDVQTCMIDDYPFD
+649 TMDAQTCMIDGFTFS
-664 LAKNTYTRDGYV
+664 LSKNAYTRENYTL
-676 FTGWNTKA
+676 TGWNTMS
-684 DGSGDSYK
+684 DGSGTFYRD
-692 DGASVEALSE
+692 EAKIYPLTE
-702 TDQAEITLYAMWR
+702 TDQAEITLYAMWK
-715 DSSEISYNIK
+715 DSSVTDYTITYF
-725 YVLVKNNA
+725 LNA
-733 TNDNPNTYTNKS
+733 TNVQNDNPAAYTNNS
-745 DTIKL
+745 DTITLK
-750 NDPVLEGYTFLGW
+750 DPIREGYTFLGW
-763 FSDKEC
+763 FSDKEL
-769 TQQVTEIT
+769 TQQVTEI
-777 AGSTGDITLYALWEE
+777 AKGSTGNITLYAHWKRA
-792 NDTCEHEWIQAEV
+792 DACEHEWIQTAV

-832 PIDPDYHWEKEIVNK
+832 PIDPDYHWEKEVVNK

-873 EIIPKKGTASET
+873 EVIPKKGTASET

-903 PDTSNTPA
+903 PGTSNTPA

-934 SASSGTQDASSETST
+934 SASSGTQDASSETSI

-988 MDKKFTRSLKKKT
+988 MNKKFTRSLKKKT

-1026 LQGTKKIYSKWTKVK
+1026 LQGMKKIYSKWTKVK

>member
-38 NEEISAFEKLDAV
+38 EEEISAFEKLDGI
-51 FQEYLLKECIDEN
+51 FQEYLLKDCIDPN

-91 SYKEMEAVSRYV
+91 TYKEMEAVSRYV
-103 ANRVY
+103 ANRVS
-108 YNLNDKRFNPKH
+108 YNLNDKRYNPKH

-128 PYDVWFYKKAVCGG
+128 PYDVWSSKRAVCGG

-156 PSFELLTKTHAYS
+156 PSFELITKTHAYS
-169 IAYNKDSDCWIYIDA
+169 IAYNKDSDHWIYIDA
-184 TGCSTNRYDLERD
+184 TGCSRNRYDLERD
-197 ENRELLPDAKEV
+197 DDTREVLPDAEEI

-214 YNSAGFDMTPQ
+214 YNSAGFDMTIP
-225 TMLYDRAAHMVYS
+225 TMLLDRAAHMVYS

-252 CNDSNYN
+252 CNDSSFN
-259 TSVDL
+259 TDLDL
-264 DTWKDMTDWNMTLY
+264 DTWKDMTDWNLTLF
-278 GPWSEDYSKDVKVTD
+278 GPWGDDYSKNVKVTD
-293 VGGIPI
+293 IDGVPV

-313 VDFSETSIQTIAT
+313 VDFSEASIKMIVSLF
-326 RYSSTQGTFEG
+326 SSTTGTFEG

-343 VKLPDTVKY
+343 VTLPDTVTQ
-352 FYSKTFQD
+352 FYSQTFKN

-367 NMPKSTQIFSP
+367 NIPKSIQVIQP
-378 QQFSGCSSLKS
+378 QEFLGCSSLKT
-389 VDFRGTSVTQLSKEV
+389 VDFRGTSVVRICDEA
-404 FKGCTS
+404 FKDCTS
-410 LTSVYLGEQENLS
+410 LASVYWGEPKNLS

-430 DCTNLETVDCSTTNI
+430 DCTNLETVDCSKTNI
-445 YSIGNYAF
+445 SSIENYAF
-453 YNCSGL
+453 YNCSKL
-459 TKIDLSGSSMETIGQ
+459 KKIDLSSSTMEQTGQ
-474 SAFSDCTGLEE
+474 SIFRACT
-485 AILPKTLKTIDNYA
+485 
-499 FCNCSK
+499 S
-505 LTKIDLSDS
+505 
-514 SLETIGQSVF
+514 
-524 RNCTGLEEVI
+524 LEEVI
-534 LPKTLKEIGYLAFSG
+534 LPKTLKEINYLTFSG
-549 TVIKSLDLSNTAITK
+549 TAIKTLDLRETAITK
-564 IGYSS
+564 IIDSG
-569 CANMDVLKTLYL
+569 CANMDALKTLYL
-581 PNTLQEFEDNAFS
+581 PATLEEFGDYAFLAK
-594 VSKSSFDRLY
+594 KSSSGKLY
-604 IFSDIPEADI
+604 IYSVIPEADI
-614 RAMADKADGVWSGRF
+614 NAIADKATGVWSGRS

-635 TYTITYDGNGATAG
+635 SYTIIYDGNGAAAG
-649 TMDVQTCMIDDYPFD
+649 TMDAQTCMIDGFTFS
-664 LAKNTYTRDGYV
+664 LSKNAYTRENYT
-676 FTGWNTKA
+676 FTGWNTMS
-684 DGSGDSYK
+684 DGSGTFYRD
-692 DGASVEALSE
+692 EANIYPLTE
-702 TDQAEITLYAMWR
+702 TDQAEITLYAMWK
-715 DSSEISYNIK
+715 DSAVTDYTITYF
-725 YVLVKNNA
+725 LNA
-733 TNDNPNTYTNKS
+733 TNVQNDNPTAYTNNS
-745 DTIKL
+745 DTITLK
-750 NDPVLEGYTFLGW
+750 DPIREGYTFLGW
-763 FSDKEC
+763 FSDKEL
-769 TQQVTEIT
+769 TQQVTEI
-777 AGSTGDITLYALWEE
+777 AKGSTGNITLYAHWKRA
-792 NDTCEHEWIQAEV
+792 DACEHEWIQTAV

-832 PIDPDYHWEKEIVNK
+832 PIDPDYHWEKEVVNK

-873 EIIPKKGTASET
+873 EVIPKKGTASET

-903 PDTSNTPA
+903 PGTSNTPA

-934 SASSGTQDASSETST
+934 SASSDTQDASSETST

-967 LKLIITWLPETTV
+967 LKLIITWLPDTTV

>member
-38 NEEISAFEKLDAV
+38 EEEISAFEKLDGI
-51 FQEYLLKECIDEN
+51 FQEYLLKDCIDPN

-91 SYKEMEAVSRYV
+91 TYKEMEAVSRYV
-103 ANRVY
+103 ANRVS
-108 YNLNDKRFNPKH
+108 YNLNDKRYNPKH

-128 PYDVWFYKKAVCGG
+128 PYDVWSSKRAVCGG

-156 PSFELLTKTHAYS
+156 PSFELITKTHAYS
-169 IAYNKDSDCWIYIDA
+169 IAYNKDSGYWIYIDA
-184 TGCSTNRYDLERD
+184 TGCSRNRYDLERD
-197 ENRELLPDAKEV
+197 DDTREVLPDAKEI

-214 YNSAGFDMTPQ
+214 YNSAGFDMTIP
-225 TMLYDRAAHMVYS
+225 TMLLDRASHMVYS

-252 CNDSNYN
+252 CNDSNFN
-259 TSVDL
+259 TDLDL
-264 DTWKDMTDWNMTLY
+264 DTWSDMTDWNLTLF
-278 GPWSEDYSKDVKVTD
+278 GPWGDDYSKDVKVTD
-293 VGGIPI
+293 IDGVPI
-299 HKVYD
+299 YKVYD

-313 VDFSETSIQTIAT
+313 VDFSETSIKMIV
-326 RYSSTQGTFEG
+326 SLFNSTTGTFEG

-343 VKLPDTVKY
+343 VKLPDTVTQ
-352 FYSKTFQD
+352 FYSQTFKN

-367 NMPKSTQIFSP
+367 NIPKSIQVIQP
-378 QQFSGCSSLKS
+378 QEFLGCSSLKT
-389 VDFRGTSVTQLSKEV
+389 VDFRGTSVVRLCEEA

-410 LTSVYLGEQENLS
+410 LTSVYLDEPENLS

-430 DCTNLETVDCSTTNI
+430 DCTNLETVDCSKTNI
-445 YSIGNYAF
+445 SSIENYAF
-453 YNCSGL
+453 YNCSKL
-459 TKIDLSGSSMETIGQ
+459 KKIDLSSSTMEQTGQ
-474 SAFSDCTGLEE
+474 SIFRACT
-485 AILPKTLKTIDNYA
+485 
-499 FCNCSK
+499 S
-505 LTKIDLSDS
+505 
-514 SLETIGQSVF
+514 
-524 RNCTGLEEVI
+524 LEEVI
-534 LPKTLKEIGYLAFSG
+534 LPKTLKEINYLTFSG
-549 TVIKSLDLSNTAITK
+549 TAIKTLDLRETAITK
-564 IGYSS
+564 IIDSG
-569 CANMDVLKTLYL
+569 CANMDALKTLYL
-581 PNTLQEFEDNAFS
+581 PATLEEFGDYAFLA
-594 VSKSSFDRLY
+594 KQSSSGRLY
-604 IFSDIPEADI
+604 IYSNIPEADI
-614 RAMADKADGVWSGRF
+614 NAMANKAIGVWSGRR

-635 TYTITYDGNGATAG
+635 TYTIIYDGNSATAG
-649 TMDVQTCMIDDYPFD
+649 TMDTQTCMIDGFTFS
-664 LAKNTYTRDGYV
+664 LSKNAYTRENYT
-676 FTGWNTKA
+676 FTGWNTMP
-684 DGSGDSYK
+684 DGSGAFYRD
-692 DGASVEALSE
+692 EANIYPLTE
-702 TDQAEITLYAMWR
+702 TDQDEITLYAMWK
-715 DSSEISYNIK
+715 DSSITDYTIT
-725 YVLVKNNA
+725 YVLNA
-733 TNDNPNTYTNKS
+733 TNVQNDNPTAYTNNS
-745 DTIKL
+745 DTITLK
-750 NDPVLEGYTFLGW
+750 DPIREGYTFLGW
-763 FSDKEC
+763 FSDKEL
-769 TQQVTEIT
+769 TQQVTEI
-777 AGSTGDITLYALWEE
+777 AKGSTGNITLYAHWKRA
-792 NDTCEHEWIQAEV
+792 DACEHEWIQTAV

-821 TKCGKSEVITL
+821 TKCGKSEVVTL
-832 PIDPDYHWEKEIVNK
+832 PIDPDYHWEKEVINK

-873 EIIPKKGTASET
+873 EVIPKKGTASET

-890 KPDTSNTPAASNK
+890 KPGTSNTPTASNKPGTSNTPAASK
-903 PDTSNTPA
+903 
-911 ASNAPAATKKPS
+911 APAATKKPS

-934 SASSGTQDASSETST
+934 SASSDTQDASSETST

-957 KGLRIVNQKP
+957 KGLRVVNQKP
-967 LKLIITWLPETTV
+967 LKLIITWLPDTTV

-988 MDKKFTRSLKKKT
+988 MNKKFTRSLKKKT

>member
-38 NEEISAFEKLDAV
+38 EEEISAFEKLDGI
-51 FQEYLLKECIDEN
+51 FQEYLLRDCIDPN

-91 SYKEMEAVSRYV
+91 TYKEMEAVSRYV
-103 ANRVY
+103 ANRVS
-108 YNLNDKRFNPKH
+108 YNLNDKRYNPKH

-128 PYDVWFYKKAVCGG
+128 PYDVWSSKKAVCGG

-156 PSFELLTKTHAYS
+156 PSFGLVTKTHAYS
-169 IAYNKDSDCWIYIDA
+169 IAYNKDSDYWIYIDA
-184 TGCSTNRYDLERD
+184 TVCSRNRYDLERD
-197 ENRELLPDAKEV
+197 DDTSEVLPDAEEL

-214 YNSAGFDMTPQ
+214 YNSAGFDMTIP
-225 TMLYDRAAHMVYS
+225 TMLLDRAAYMVYS

-252 CNDSNYN
+252 CNDSSFN
-259 TSVDL
+259 TDMDL
-264 DTWKDMTDWNMTLY
+264 DTWKDMTDWNLTLF
-278 GPWSEDYSKDVKVTD
+278 GPWGDDYSKNVKVTD
-293 VGGIPI
+293 IDGVPV

-313 VDFSETSIQTIAT
+313 VDFSEASIKMIVSLF
-326 RYSSTQGTFEG
+326 SSTTGTFEG

-343 VKLPDTVKY
+343 VKLPDTVTQ
-352 FYSKTFQD
+352 FYSQTFKN

-367 NMPKSTQIFSP
+367 NIPKSIQVIQP
-378 QQFSGCSSLKS
+378 QEFLGCSSLKT
-389 VDFRGTSVTQLSKEV
+389 VDFRGTSVVRICDEA
-404 FKGCTS
+404 FKDCTS
-410 LTSVYLGEQENLS
+410 LASVYWGEPENLS

-430 DCTNLETVDCSTTNI
+430 DCTNLETVDCSKTNI
-445 YSIGNYAF
+445 SSIENYAF
-453 YNCSGL
+453 YNCSKL
-459 TKIDLSGSSMETIGQ
+459 KKIDLSSSTMEQTGQ
-474 SAFSDCTGLEE
+474 SIFRACT
-485 AILPKTLKTIDNYA
+485 
-499 FCNCSK
+499 S
-505 LTKIDLSDS
+505 
-514 SLETIGQSVF
+514 
-524 RNCTGLEEVI
+524 LEEVI
-534 LPKTLKEIGYLAFSG
+534 LPKTLKEINYLTFSG
-549 TVIKSLDLSNTAITK
+549 TAIKTLDLRETAITK
-564 IGYSS
+564 IIDSG
-569 CANMDVLKTLYL
+569 CANMDALKTLYL
-581 PNTLQEFEDNAFS
+581 PATLEEFGDYAFLAK
-594 VSKSSFDRLY
+594 KSSSGKLY
-604 IFSDIPEADI
+604 IYSVIPEADI
-614 RAMADKADGVWSGRF
+614 NAIADKATGVWSGRS

-635 TYTITYDGNGATAG
+635 SYTIIYDGNGAAAG
-649 TMDVQTCMIDDYPFD
+649 TMDAQTCMIDGFTFS
-664 LAKNTYTRDGYV
+664 LSKNAYTRENYT
-676 FTGWNTKA
+676 FTGWNTMS
-684 DGSGDSYK
+684 DGSGTFYRD
-692 DGASVEALSE
+692 EANIYPLTE
-702 TDQAEITLYAMWR
+702 TDQAEITLYAMWK
-715 DSSEISYNIK
+715 DSSVTDYTITYF
-725 YVLVKNNA
+725 LNA
-733 TNDNPNTYTNKS
+733 TNVQNDNPTAYTNNS
-745 DTIKL
+745 DTITLK
-750 NDPVLEGYTFLGW
+750 DPIREGYTFLGW
-763 FSDKEC
+763 FSDKEL
-769 TQQVTEIT
+769 TQQVTEI
-777 AGSTGDITLYALWEE
+777 AKGSTGNITLYAHWKRA
-792 NDTCEHEWIQAEV
+792 DACEHEWIQTAV

-821 TKCGKSEVITL
+821 TKCGKSEVVSL
-832 PIDPDYHWEKEIVNK
+832 PIDPDYHWEKEVVNK

-873 EIIPKKGTASET
+873 EVIPKKGTASET

-890 KPDTSNTPAASNK
+890 KPGTSNTPAV
-903 PDTSNTPA
+903 
-911 ASNAPAATKKPS
+911 SNAPAATKKPS

-934 SASSGTQDASSETST
+934 SASSDTQDASSETST

-988 MDKKFTRSLKKKT
+988 MNKKFTRSLKKKT

>member
-38 NEEISAFEKLDAV
+38 EEEISAFEKLDGI
-51 FQEYLLKECIDEN
+51 FQEYLLKDCIDPN

-91 SYKEMEAVSRYV
+91 TYKEMEAVSRYV
-103 ANRVY
+103 ANRVS
-108 YNLNDKRFNPKH
+108 YNLNDKRYNPKH

-128 PYDVWFYKKAVCGG
+128 PYDVWSSKRAVCGG

-156 PSFELLTKTHAYS
+156 PSFELITKTHAYS
-169 IAYNKDSDCWIYIDA
+169 IAYNKDSDYWIYIDA
-184 TGCSTNRYDLERD
+184 TGCSRNRYDLERD
-197 ENRELLPDAKEV
+197 DDTREVLPDAEEI

-214 YNSAGFDMTPQ
+214 YNSAGFDMTIP
-225 TMLYDRAAHMVYS
+225 TMLLDRASHMVYS

-252 CNDSNYN
+252 CNDSNFN
-259 TSVDL
+259 TDLDL
-264 DTWKDMTDWNMTLY
+264 DTWSDMTDWNLTLF
-278 GPWSEDYSKDVKVTD
+278 GPWGDDYSKDVKVTD
-293 VGGIPI
+293 IDGVPI
-299 HKVYD
+299 YKVYD

-313 VDFSETSIQTIAT
+313 VDFSETSIKMIV
-326 RYSSTQGTFEG
+326 SLFNSTTGTFEG

-343 VKLPDTVKY
+343 VKLPDTVTQ
-352 FYSKTFQD
+352 FYSQTFKN

-367 NMPKSTQIFSP
+367 NIPKSIQVIQP
-378 QQFSGCSSLKS
+378 QEFLGCSSLKT
-389 VDFRGTSVTQLSKEV
+389 VDFRGTSVVRICDEA

-410 LTSVYLGEQENLS
+410 LASVYWGEPKNLS

-430 DCTNLETVDCSTTNI
+430 DCTNLETVDCSKTNI
-445 YSIGNYAF
+445 SSIENYAF
-453 YNCSGL
+453 YNCSKL
-459 TKIDLSGSSMETIGQ
+459 KKIDLSSSTMEQTGQ
-474 SAFSDCTGLEE
+474 SIFRACT
-485 AILPKTLKTIDNYA
+485 
-499 FCNCSK
+499 S
-505 LTKIDLSDS
+505 
-514 SLETIGQSVF
+514 
-524 RNCTGLEEVI
+524 LEEVI
-534 LPKTLKEIGYLAFSG
+534 LPKTLKEINYLTFSG
-549 TVIKSLDLSNTAITK
+549 TAIKTLDLRETAITK
-564 IGYSS
+564 IIDSG
-569 CANMDVLKTLYL
+569 CANMDALKTLYL
-581 PNTLQEFEDNAFS
+581 PATLEEFGDYAFLAK
-594 VSKSSFDRLY
+594 KSSSGRLY
-604 IFSDIPEADI
+604 IYSNIPEADI
-614 RAMADKADGVWSGRF
+614 NAMANKAIGVWSGRR

-635 TYTITYDGNGATAG
+635 TYTIIYDGNGATAG
-649 TMDVQTCMIDDYPFD
+649 TMDTQTCMIDGFTFS
-664 LAKNTYTRDGYV
+664 LSKNAYTMENYT
-676 FTGWNTKA
+676 FTGWNTMP
-684 DGSGDSYK
+684 DGSGAFYRD
-692 DGASVEALSE
+692 EANIYPLTE
-702 TDQAEITLYAMWR
+702 TDQAEITLYAMWK
-715 DSSEISYNIK
+715 DSSVTDYTITYF
-725 YVLVKNNA
+725 LNA
-733 TNDNPNTYTNKS
+733 TNVQNDNPTAYTNNS
-745 DTIKL
+745 DTITLK
-750 NDPVLEGYTFLGW
+750 DPIREGYTFLGW
-763 FSDKEC
+763 FSDKEL
-769 TQQVTEIT
+769 TQQVTEI
-777 AGSTGDITLYALWEE
+777 AKGSTGDITLYAHWKRA
-792 NDTCEHEWIQAEV
+792 DACEHEWIQTAV

-821 TKCGKSEVITL
+821 TKCGKSEVVSL
-832 PIDPDYHWEKEIVNK
+832 PIDPDYHWEKEVVNK

-873 EIIPKKGTASET
+873 EVIPKKGTASET

-903 PDTSNTPA
+903 PGTSNTPA

-1001 VKTTYCTVKKVK
+1001 VKTTYCTIKKVK

>member
-38 NEEISAFEKLDAV
+38 KEEISAFEKLDGI
-51 FQEYLLKECIDEN
+51 FQEYLLKDCIDPN

-91 SYKEMEAVSRYV
+91 TYKEMEAVSRYV
-103 ANRVY
+103 ANRVS
-108 YNLNDKRFNPKH
+108 YNLNDKRYNPKH

-128 PYDVWFYKKAVCGG
+128 PYDVWSSKRAVCGG

-156 PSFELLTKTHAYS
+156 PSFELITKTHAYS
-169 IAYNKDSDCWIYIDA
+169 IAYNKDSDYWIYIDA
-184 TGCSTNRYDLERD
+184 TGCSRNRYDLERD
-197 ENRELLPDAKEV
+197 DDTREVLPDAEEI

-214 YNSAGFDMTPQ
+214 YNSAGFDMTIP
-225 TMLYDRAAHMVYS
+225 TMLLDRAAHMVYS

-252 CNDSNYN
+252 CNDSSFN
-259 TSVDL
+259 TDLDL
-264 DTWKDMTDWNMTLY
+264 DTWKDMTDWNLTLF
-278 GPWSEDYSKDVKVTD
+278 GPWGDDYSKNVKVTD
-293 VGGIPI
+293 IDGVPV

-313 VDFSETSIQTIAT
+313 VDFSEASIKMIVSLF
-326 RYSSTQGTFEG
+326 SSTTGTFEG

-343 VKLPDTVKY
+343 VKLPDTVTQ
-352 FYSKTFQD
+352 FYSQTFKN

-367 NMPKSTQIFSP
+367 NIPKSIQVIQP
-378 QQFSGCSSLKS
+378 QEFLGCSSLKT
-389 VDFRGTSVTQLSKEV
+389 VDFRGTSVVRICDEA
-404 FKGCTS
+404 FKDCTS
-410 LTSVYLGEQENLS
+410 LASVYCGEPKNLS

-430 DCTNLETVDCSTTNI
+430 DCTNLETVDCSKTNI
-445 YSIGNYAF
+445 SSIENYAF
-453 YNCSGL
+453 YNCSKL
-459 TKIDLSGSSMETIGQ
+459 KKIDLSSSTMEQTGQ
-474 SAFSDCTGLEE
+474 SIFRACT
-485 AILPKTLKTIDNYA
+485 
-499 FCNCSK
+499 S
-505 LTKIDLSDS
+505 
-514 SLETIGQSVF
+514 
-524 RNCTGLEEVI
+524 LEEVI
-534 LPKTLKEIGYLAFSG
+534 LPKTLKEINYLTFSG
-549 TVIKSLDLSNTAITK
+549 TAIKTLDLRETAITK
-564 IGYSS
+564 IIDSG
-569 CANMDVLKTLYL
+569 CANMDALKTLYL
-581 PNTLQEFEDNAFS
+581 PATLEEFGDYAFLA
-594 VSKSSFDRLY
+594 KQSSSGRLY
-604 IFSDIPEADI
+604 IYSNIPEADI
-614 RAMADKADGVWSGRF
+614 NAMANKAIGVWSGRR

-635 TYTITYDGNGATAG
+635 SYTIIYDGNGATAG
-649 TMDVQTCMIDDYPFD
+649 TMDAQTCMIDGFTFS
-664 LAKNTYTRDGYV
+664 LSKNAYTMENYT
-676 FTGWNTKA
+676 FTGWNTMP
-684 DGSGDSYK
+684 DGSGAFYRD
-692 DGASVEALSE
+692 EANIYPLTE
-702 TDQAEITLYAMWR
+702 TDQAEITLYAMWK
-715 DSSEISYNIK
+715 DSSVTDYTITYF
-725 YVLVKNNA
+725 LNA
-733 TNDNPNTYTNKS
+733 TNVQNDNPTAYTNNS
-745 DTIKL
+745 DTITLK
-750 NDPVLEGYTFLGW
+750 DPIREGYTFLGW
-763 FSDKEC
+763 FSDKEL
-769 TQQVTEIT
+769 TQQVTEI
-777 AGSTGDITLYALWEE
+777 AKGSTGNITLYAHWKRA
-792 NDTCEHEWIQAEV
+792 DACEHEWIQTAV

-821 TKCGKSEVITL
+821 TKCGKSEVVSL
-832 PIDPDYHWEKEIVNK
+832 PIDPDYHWEKEVVNK

-873 EIIPKKGTASET
+873 EVIPKKGTASET

-903 PDTSNTPA
+903 PGTSNTLA

-967 LKLIITWLPETTV
+967 LKLIITWLPDTTV

>member
-252 CNDSNYN
+252 CNESNYN

-313 VDFSETSIQTIAT
+313 VDFSEASIKMIVSLF
-326 RYSSTQGTFEG
+326 SSTTGTFEG

-343 VKLPDTVKY
+343 VKLPDTVTQ
-352 FYSKTFQD
+352 FYSQTFKN

-367 NMPKSTQIFSP
+367 NIPKSIQVIQP
-378 QQFSGCSSLKS
+378 QEFLGCSSLKT
-389 VDFRGTSVTQLSKEV
+389 VDFRGTSVVRICDEA
-404 FKGCTS
+404 FKDCTS
-410 LTSVYLGEQENLS
+410 LASVYWGEPKNLS

-430 DCTNLETVDCSTTNI
+430 DCTNLETVDCSKTNI
-445 YSIGNYAF
+445 SSIENYAF
-453 YNCSGL
+453 YNCSKL
-459 TKIDLSGSSMETIGQ
+459 KKIDLSSSTMEQTGQ
-474 SAFSDCTGLEE
+474 SIFRACT
-485 AILPKTLKTIDNYA
+485 
-499 FCNCSK
+499 S
-505 LTKIDLSDS
+505 
-514 SLETIGQSVF
+514 
-524 RNCTGLEEVI
+524 LEEVI
-534 LPKTLKEIGYLAFSG
+534 LPKTLKEINYLTFSG
-549 TVIKSLDLSNTAITK
+549 TAIKTLDLRETAITK
-564 IGYSS
+564 IIDSG
-569 CANMDVLKTLYL
+569 CANMDALKTLYL
-581 PNTLQEFEDNAFS
+581 PATLEEFGDYAFLA
-594 VSKSSFDRLY
+594 KQSSSGRLY
-604 IFSDIPEADI
+604 IYSNIPEADI
-614 RAMADKADGVWSGRF
+614 NAMANKAIGVWSGRR

-635 TYTITYDGNGATAG
+635 TYTIIYDGNGATAG
-649 TMDVQTCMIDDYPFD
+649 TMDAQTCMIDGFTFS
-664 LAKNTYTRDGYV
+664 LSKNAYTMENYT
-676 FTGWNTKA
+676 FTGWNTMP
-684 DGSGDSYK
+684 DGSGAFYRD
-692 DGASVEALSE
+692 EANIYPLTE
-702 TDQAEITLYAMWR
+702 TDQAEITLYAMWK
-715 DSSEISYNIK
+715 DSSVTDYTITYF
-725 YVLVKNNA
+725 LNA
-733 TNDNPNTYTNKS
+733 TNVQNDNPTAYTNNS
-745 DTIKL
+745 DTITLK
-750 NDPVLEGYTFLGW
+750 DPIREGYTFLGW
-763 FSDKEC
+763 FSDKEL
-769 TQQVTEIT
+769 TQQVTEI
-777 AGSTGDITLYALWEE
+777 AKGSTGDITLYAHWKRA
-792 NDTCEHEWIQAEV
+792 DACEHEWIQTAV

-810 CSQEGTATRAC
+810 CSREGTATRVC
-821 TKCGKSEVITL
+821 TKCHKSEVITL
-832 PIDPDYHWEKEIVNK
+832 PIDPDYHFSKEVVNK
-847 KPATTTEEG
+847 KDATTTEEG

-862 CKACKKVLQQG
+862 CTACKKVLQQG
-873 EIIPKKGTASET
+873 EVVPKKGTASET

-903 PDTSNTPA
+903 PGTSNTPA

>member
-252 CNDSNYN
+252 CNESNYN

-313 VDFSETSIQTIAT
+313 VDFSEASIKMIVSLF
-326 RYSSTQGTFEG
+326 SSTTGTFEG

-343 VKLPDTVKY
+343 VKLPDTVTQ
-352 FYSKTFQD
+352 FYSQTFKN

-367 NMPKSTQIFSP
+367 NIPKSIQVIQP
-378 QQFSGCSSLKS
+378 QEFLGCSSLKT
-389 VDFRGTSVTQLSKEV
+389 VDFRGTSVVRICDEA
-404 FKGCTS
+404 FKDCTS
-410 LTSVYLGEQENLS
+410 LASVYCGEPKNLS

-430 DCTNLETVDCSTTNI
+430 DCTNLETVDCSKTNI
-445 YSIGNYAF
+445 SSIENYAF
-453 YNCSGL
+453 YNCSKL
-459 TKIDLSGSSMETIGQ
+459 KKIDLSSSTMEQTGQ
-474 SAFSDCTGLEE
+474 SIFRACT
-485 AILPKTLKTIDNYA
+485 
-499 FCNCSK
+499 S
-505 LTKIDLSDS
+505 
-514 SLETIGQSVF
+514 
-524 RNCTGLEEVI
+524 LEEVI
-534 LPKTLKEIGYLAFSG
+534 LPKTLKEINYLTFSG
-549 TVIKSLDLSNTAITK
+549 TAIKTLDLRETAITK
-564 IGYSS
+564 IIDSG
-569 CANMDVLKTLYL
+569 CANMDALKTLYL
-581 PNTLQEFEDNAFS
+581 PATLEEFGDYAFLA
-594 VSKSSFDRLY
+594 KQSSSGRLY
-604 IFSDIPEADI
+604 IYSNIPEADI
-614 RAMADKADGVWSGRF
+614 NAMANKAIGVWSGRR

-635 TYTITYDGNGATAG
+635 SYTIIYDGNGATAG
-649 TMDVQTCMIDDYPFD
+649 TMDAQTCMIDGFTFS
-664 LAKNTYTRDGYV
+664 LSKNAYTMENYT
-676 FTGWNTKA
+676 FTGWNTMP
-684 DGSGDSYK
+684 DGSGAFYRD
-692 DGASVEALSE
+692 EANIYPLTE
-702 TDQAEITLYAMWR
+702 TDQAEITLYAMWK
-715 DSSEISYNIK
+715 DSSVTDYTITYF
-725 YVLVKNNA
+725 LNA
-733 TNDNPNTYTNKS
+733 TNVQNDNPTAYTNNS
-745 DTIKL
+745 DTITLK
-750 NDPVLEGYTFLGW
+750 DPIREGYTFLGW
-763 FSDKEC
+763 FSDKEL
-769 TQQVTEIT
+769 TQQVTEI
-777 AGSTGDITLYALWEE
+777 AKGSTGNITLYAHWKRA
-792 NDTCEHEWIQAEV
+792 DACEHEWIQTAV

-821 TKCGKSEVITL
+821 TKCGKSEVVTL

-873 EIIPKKGTASET
+873 EVVPKKGTASET

-903 PDTSNTPA
+903 PGTSNTLA

>member
-38 NEEISAFEKLDAV
+38 EEEISAFEKLDGI
-51 FQEYLLKECIDEN
+51 FQEYLLKDCIDPN

-91 SYKEMEAVSRYV
+91 TYKEMEAVSRYV
-103 ANRVY
+103 ANRVS
-108 YNLNDKRFNPKH
+108 YNLNDKRYNPKH

-128 PYDVWFYKKAVCGG
+128 PYDVWSSKKAVCGG

-156 PSFELLTKTHAYS
+156 PSFGLVTKTHAYS
-169 IAYNKDSDCWIYIDA
+169 IAYNKDSDYWIYIDA
-184 TGCSTNRYDLERD
+184 TVCSRNRYDLERD
-197 ENRELLPDAKEV
+197 DDTSEVLPDAEEL

-214 YNSAGFDMTPQ
+214 YNSAGFDMTIP
-225 TMLYDRAAHMVYS
+225 TMLLNRAAYMVYS

-252 CNDSNYN
+252 CNDSSFN
-259 TSVDL
+259 TDLDL
-264 DTWKDMTDWNMTLY
+264 DTWKDMTDWNLTLF
-278 GPWSEDYSKDVKVTD
+278 GPWGDDYSKNVKVTD
-293 VGGIPI
+293 IDGVPV

-313 VDFSETSIQTIAT
+313 VDFSEASIKMIVSLF
-326 RYSSTQGTFEG
+326 SSTTGTFEG

-343 VKLPDTVKY
+343 VTLPDTVTQ
-352 FYSKTFQD
+352 FYSQTFKN

-367 NMPKSTQIFSP
+367 NIPKSIQVIQP
-378 QQFSGCSSLKS
+378 QEFLGCSSLKT
-389 VDFRGTSVTQLSKEV
+389 VDFRGTSVVRICDEA
-404 FKGCTS
+404 FKDCTS
-410 LTSVYLGEQENLS
+410 LASVYWGEPKNLS

-430 DCTNLETVDCSTTNI
+430 DCTNLETVDCSKTNI
-445 YSIGNYAF
+445 SSIENYAF
-453 YNCSGL
+453 YNCSKL
-459 TKIDLSGSSMETIGQ
+459 KKIDLSSSTMEQTGQ
-474 SAFSDCTGLEE
+474 SIFRACT
-485 AILPKTLKTIDNYA
+485 
-499 FCNCSK
+499 S
-505 LTKIDLSDS
+505 
-514 SLETIGQSVF
+514 
-524 RNCTGLEEVI
+524 LEEVI
-534 LPKTLKEIGYLAFSG
+534 LPKTLKEINYLTFSG
-549 TVIKSLDLSNTAITK
+549 TAIKTLDLRETAITK
-564 IGYSS
+564 IIDSG
-569 CANMDVLKTLYL
+569 CANMDALKTLYL
-581 PNTLQEFEDNAFS
+581 PATLEEFGDYAFLAK
-594 VSKSSFDRLY
+594 KSSSGKLY
-604 IFSDIPEADI
+604 IYSVIPEADI
-614 RAMADKADGVWSGRF
+614 NAMADKATGVWSGRS

-635 TYTITYDGNGATAG
+635 SYTIIYDGNGAAAG
-649 TMDVQTCMIDDYPFD
+649 TMDAQTCMIDGFTFS
-664 LAKNTYTRDGYV
+664 LSKNAYTRENYT
-676 FTGWNTKA
+676 FTGWNTMS
-684 DGSGDSYK
+684 DGSGTFYRD
-692 DGASVEALSE
+692 EAKIYPLTE
-702 TDQAEITLYAMWR
+702 TDQAEITLYAMWK
-715 DSSEISYNIK
+715 DSSVTDYTITYF
-725 YVLVKNNA
+725 LNA
-733 TNDNPNTYTNKS
+733 TNVQNDNPAAYTNNS
-745 DTIKL
+745 DTITLK
-750 NDPVLEGYTFLGW
+750 DPIREGYTFLGW
-763 FSDKEC
+763 FSDKEL
-769 TQQVTEIT
+769 TQQVTEI
-777 AGSTGDITLYALWEE
+777 AKGSTGNITLYAHWKRA
-792 NDTCEHEWIQAEV
+792 DACEHEWIQTAV

-832 PIDPDYHWEKEIVNK
+832 PIDPDYHWEKEVVNK

-873 EIIPKKGTASET
+873 EVIPKKGTASET

-890 KPDTSNTPAASNK
+890 KPG
-903 PDTSNTPA
+903 TSNTPA

-934 SASSGTQDASSETST
+934 SASSGTQDASSETSI

-988 MDKKFTRSLKKKT
+988 MNKKFTRSLKKKT

-1026 LQGTKKIYSKWTKVK
+1026 LQGMKKIYSKWTKVK

>member
-38 NEEISAFEKLDAV
+38 EEEISAFEKLDGI
-51 FQEYLLKECIDEN
+51 FQEYLLKDCIDPN

-91 SYKEMEAVSRYV
+91 TYKEMEAVSRYV
-103 ANRVY
+103 ANRVS
-108 YNLNDKRFNPKH
+108 YNLNDKRYNPKH

-128 PYDVWFYKKAVCGG
+128 PYDVWSSKKAVCGG
-142 YTNLLNTLLVSRGI
+142 YTNLLNTLLLSRGI
-156 PSFELLTKTHAYS
+156 PSFGLVTKTHAYS
-169 IAYNKDSDCWIYIDA
+169 IAYNKDSDYWIYIDA
-184 TGCSTNRYDLERD
+184 TVCSRNRYDLERD
-197 ENRELLPDAKEV
+197 DDTSEVLPDAEEL

-214 YNSAGFDMTPQ
+214 YNSAGFDMTIP
-225 TMLYDRAAHMVYS
+225 TMLLNRAAYMVYS

-252 CNDSNYN
+252 CNDSSFN
-259 TSVDL
+259 TDLDL
-264 DTWKDMTDWNMTLY
+264 DTWKDMTDWNLTLF
-278 GPWSEDYSKDVKVTD
+278 GPWGDDYSKNVKVTD
-293 VGGIPI
+293 IDGVPV

-313 VDFSETSIQTIAT
+313 VDFSEASIKMIVSLF
-326 RYSSTQGTFEG
+326 SSTTGTFEG

-343 VKLPDTVKY
+343 VTLPDTVTQ
-352 FYSKTFQD
+352 FYSQTFKN

-367 NMPKSTQIFSP
+367 NIPKSIQVIQP
-378 QQFSGCSSLKS
+378 QEFLGCSSLKT
-389 VDFRGTSVTQLSKEV
+389 VDFRGTSVVRICDEA
-404 FKGCTS
+404 FKDCTS
-410 LTSVYLGEQENLS
+410 LASVYWGEPKNLS

-430 DCTNLETVDCSTTNI
+430 DCTNLETVDCSKTNI
-445 YSIGNYAF
+445 SSIENYAF
-453 YNCSGL
+453 YNCSKL
-459 TKIDLSGSSMETIGQ
+459 KKIDLSSSTMEQTGQ
-474 SAFSDCTGLEE
+474 SIFRACT
-485 AILPKTLKTIDNYA
+485 
-499 FCNCSK
+499 S
-505 LTKIDLSDS
+505 
-514 SLETIGQSVF
+514 
-524 RNCTGLEEVI
+524 LEEVI
-534 LPKTLKEIGYLAFSG
+534 LPKTLKEINYLTFSG
-549 TVIKSLDLSNTAITK
+549 TAIKTLDLRETAITK
-564 IGYSS
+564 IIDSG
-569 CANMDVLKTLYL
+569 CANMDALKTLYL
-581 PNTLQEFEDNAFS
+581 PATLEEFGDYAFLAK
-594 VSKSSFDRLY
+594 KSSSGKLY
-604 IFSDIPEADI
+604 IYSVIPEADI
-614 RAMADKADGVWSGRF
+614 NAMADKATGVWSGRS

-635 TYTITYDGNGATAG
+635 SYTIIYDGNGAAAG
-649 TMDVQTCMIDDYPFD
+649 TMDAQTCMIDGFTFS
-664 LAKNTYTRDGYV
+664 LSKNAYTRENYT
-676 FTGWNTKA
+676 FTGWNTMS
-684 DGSGDSYK
+684 DGSGTFYRD
-692 DGASVEALSE
+692 EAKIYPLTE
-702 TDQAEITLYAMWR
+702 TDQAEITLYAMWK
-715 DSSEISYNIK
+715 DSSVTDYTITYF
-725 YVLVKNNA
+725 LNA
-733 TNDNPNTYTNKS
+733 TNVQNDNPAAYTNNS
-745 DTIKL
+745 DTITLK
-750 NDPVLEGYTFLGW
+750 DPIREGYTFLGW
-763 FSDKEC
+763 FSDKEL
-769 TQQVTEIT
+769 TQQVTEI
-777 AGSTGDITLYALWEE
+777 AKGSTGNITLYAHWKRA
-792 NDTCEHEWIQAEV
+792 DACEHEWIQTAV

-832 PIDPDYHWEKEIVNK
+832 PIDPDYHWEKEVVNK

-873 EIIPKKGTASET
+873 EVIPKKGTASET

-903 PDTSNTPA
+903 PGTSNTPA

-934 SASSGTQDASSETST
+934 SASSGTQDASSETSI

-988 MDKKFTRSLKKKT
+988 MNKKFTRSLKKKT

-1026 LQGTKKIYSKWTKVK
+1026 LQGMKKIYSKWTKVK

>member
-38 NEEISAFEKLDAV
+38 EEEISAFEKLDGI
-51 FQEYLLKECIDEN
+51 FQEYLLKDCIDPN

-91 SYKEMEAVSRYV
+91 TYKEMEAVSRYV
-103 ANRVY
+103 ANRVS
-108 YNLNDKRFNPKH
+108 YNLNDKRYNPKH

-128 PYDVWFYKKAVCGG
+128 PYDVWSSKRAVCGG

-156 PSFELLTKTHAYS
+156 PSFELITKTHAYS
-169 IAYNKDSDCWIYIDA
+169 IAYNKDSDYWIYIDA
-184 TGCSTNRYDLERD
+184 TGCSRNRYDLERD
-197 ENRELLPDAKEV
+197 DDTREVLPDAEEI

-214 YNSAGFDMTPQ
+214 YNSAGFDMTIP
-225 TMLYDRAAHMVYS
+225 TMLLDRAAHMVYS

-252 CNDSNYN
+252 CNDSSFN
-259 TSVDL
+259 TDLDL
-264 DTWKDMTDWNMTLY
+264 DTWKDMTDWNLTLF
-278 GPWSEDYSKDVKVTD
+278 GPWGDDYSKNVKVTD
-293 VGGIPI
+293 IDGVPV

-313 VDFSETSIQTIAT
+313 VDFSEASIKMIVSLF
-326 RYSSTQGTFEG
+326 SSTTGTFEG

-343 VKLPDTVKY
+343 VKLPDTVTQ
-352 FYSKTFQD
+352 FYSQTFKN

-367 NMPKSTQIFSP
+367 NIPKSIQVIQP
-378 QQFSGCSSLKS
+378 QEFLGCSSLKT
-389 VDFRGTSVTQLSKEV
+389 VDFRGTSVVRICDEA
-404 FKGCTS
+404 FKDCTS
-410 LTSVYLGEQENLS
+410 LASVYWGEPKNLS

-430 DCTNLETVDCSTTNI
+430 DCTNLETVDCSKTNI
-445 YSIGNYAF
+445 SSIENYAF
-453 YNCSGL
+453 YNCSKL
-459 TKIDLSGSSMETIGQ
+459 KKIDLSSSTMEQTGQ
-474 SAFSDCTGLEE
+474 SIFRACT
-485 AILPKTLKTIDNYA
+485 
-499 FCNCSK
+499 S
-505 LTKIDLSDS
+505 
-514 SLETIGQSVF
+514 
-524 RNCTGLEEVI
+524 LEEVI
-534 LPKTLKEIGYLAFSG
+534 LPKTLKEINYLTFSG
-549 TVIKSLDLSNTAITK
+549 TAIKTLDLRETAITK
-564 IGYSS
+564 IIDSG
-569 CANMDVLKTLYL
+569 CANMDALKTLYL
-581 PNTLQEFEDNAFS
+581 PATLEEFGDYAFLAK
-594 VSKSSFDRLY
+594 KSSSGRLY
-604 IFSDIPEADI
+604 IYSNIPEADI
-614 RAMADKADGVWSGRF
+614 NAMANKAIGVWSGRR

-635 TYTITYDGNGATAG
+635 TYTIIYDGNGATAG
-649 TMDVQTCMIDDYPFD
+649 TMDTQTCMIDGFTFS
-664 LAKNTYTRDGYV
+664 LSKNAYTMENYT
-676 FTGWNTKA
+676 FTGWNTMP
-684 DGSGDSYK
+684 DGSGAFYRD
-692 DGASVEALSE
+692 EANIYPLTE
-702 TDQAEITLYAMWR
+702 TDQAEITLYAMWK
-715 DSSEISYNIK
+715 DSSVTDYTITYF
-725 YVLVKNNA
+725 LNA
-733 TNDNPNTYTNKS
+733 TNVQNDNPTAYTNNS
-745 DTIKL
+745 DTITLK
-750 NDPVLEGYTFLGW
+750 DPIREGYTFLGW
-763 FSDKEC
+763 FSDKEL
-769 TQQVTEIT
+769 TQQVTEI
-777 AGSTGDITLYALWEE
+777 AKGSTGDITLYAHWKRA
-792 NDTCEHEWIQAEV
+792 DACEHEWIQTAV

-821 TKCGKSEVITL
+821 TKCGKSEVVSL
-832 PIDPDYHWEKEIVNK
+832 PIDPDYHWEKEVVNK

-873 EIIPKKGTASET
+873 EVIPKKGTASET

-903 PDTSNTPA
+903 PGTSNTPA

-934 SASSGTQDASSETST
+934 SASSGTQDASSETSI

-988 MDKKFTRSLKKKT
+988 MNKKFTRSLKKKT

>member
-38 NEEISAFEKLDAV
+38 EEEISAFEKLDGI
-51 FQEYLLKECIDEN
+51 FQEYLLKDCIDPN

-91 SYKEMEAVSRYV
+91 TYKEMEAVSRYV
-103 ANRVY
+103 ANRVS
-108 YNLNDKRFNPKH
+108 YNLNDKRYNPKH

-128 PYDVWFYKKAVCGG
+128 PYDVWSSKKAVCGG
-142 YTNLLNTLLVSRGI
+142 YTNLLNTLLVSRSI
-156 PSFELLTKTHAYS
+156 PSFGLVTKTHAYS
-169 IAYNKDSDCWIYIDA
+169 IAYNKDSDYWIYIDA
-184 TGCSTNRYDLERD
+184 TVCSRNRYDLERD
-197 ENRELLPDAKEV
+197 DDTSEVLPDAEEL

-214 YNSAGFDMTPQ
+214 YNSAGFDMTIP
-225 TMLYDRAAHMVYS
+225 TMLLNRAAYMVYS
-238 CGYLVKDGLRYSFH
+238 CGYLIKDGLRYSFH
-252 CNDSNYN
+252 CNDSSFN
-259 TSVDL
+259 TDMDL
-264 DTWKDMTDWNMTLY
+264 DTWKDMTDWNLTLF
-278 GPWSEDYSKDVKVTD
+278 GPWGDDYSKNVKVTD
-293 VGGIPI
+293 IDGVPV

-313 VDFSETSIQTIAT
+313 VDFSEASIKMIVSLF
-326 RYSSTQGTFEG
+326 SSTTGTFEG

-343 VKLPDTVKY
+343 VTLPDTVTQ
-352 FYSKTFQD
+352 FYSQTFKN

-367 NMPKSTQIFSP
+367 NIPKSIQVIQP
-378 QQFSGCSSLKS
+378 QEFLGCSSLKT
-389 VDFRGTSVTQLSKEV
+389 VDFRGSSVVRICDEA
-404 FKGCTS
+404 FKDCTS
-410 LTSVYLGEQENLS
+410 LAAVYWGEPKNLS

-430 DCTNLETVDCSTTNI
+430 DCTNLETVDCSKTNI
-445 YSIGNYAF
+445 SSIENYAF
-453 YNCSGL
+453 YNCSKL
-459 TKIDLSGSSMETIGQ
+459 KKIDLSSSTMEQTGQ
-474 SAFSDCTGLEE
+474 SIFRACT
-485 AILPKTLKTIDNYA
+485 
-499 FCNCSK
+499 S
-505 LTKIDLSDS
+505 
-514 SLETIGQSVF
+514 
-524 RNCTGLEEVI
+524 LEEVI
-534 LPKTLKEIGYLAFSG
+534 LPKTLKEINYLTFSG
-549 TVIKSLDLSNTAITK
+549 TAIKTLDLRETAITK
-564 IGYSS
+564 IIDSG
-569 CANMDVLKTLYL
+569 CANMDALKTLYL
-581 PNTLQEFEDNAFS
+581 PATLEEFGDYAFLA
-594 VSKSSFDRLY
+594 KQSSSGRLY
-604 IFSDIPEADI
+604 IYSNIPEADI
-614 RAMADKADGVWSGRF
+614 NAMADKAIGVWSGRR

-635 TYTITYDGNGATAG
+635 TYTIIYDGNGATAG
-649 TMDVQTCMIDDYPFD
+649 TMDAQTCMIDGFTFS
-664 LAKNTYTRDGYV
+664 LSKNAYTMENYT
-676 FTGWNTKA
+676 FTGWNTMP
-684 DGSGDSYK
+684 DGSGAFYRD
-692 DGASVEALSE
+692 EANIYPLTE
-702 TDQAEITLYAMWR
+702 TDQAEITLYAMWK
-715 DSSEISYNIK
+715 DSSVTDYTITYF
-725 YVLVKNNA
+725 LNA
-733 TNDNPNTYTNKS
+733 TNVQNDNPTAYTNNS
-745 DTIKL
+745 DTITLK
-750 NDPVLEGYTFLGW
+750 DPIREGYTFLGW
-763 FSDKEC
+763 FSDKEL
-769 TQQVTEIT
+769 TQQVTEI
-777 AGSTGDITLYALWEE
+777 AKGSTGDITLYAHWKRA
-792 NDTCEHEWIQAEV
+792 DACEHEWIQTAV

-821 TKCGKSEVITL
+821 TKCGKSEVVSL
-832 PIDPDYHWEKEIVNK
+832 PIDPDYHWEKEVVNK

-873 EIIPKKGTASET
+873 EVIPKKGTASET

-903 PDTSNTPA
+903 PGTSNTPA

-934 SASSGTQDASSETST
+934 AASSDTQDASSETST

-967 LKLIITWLPETTV
+967 LKLIITWLPDTTV

>member
-38 NEEISAFEKLDAV
+38 EEEISAFEKLDGI
-51 FQEYLLKECIDEN
+51 FQEYLLKDCIDPN

-91 SYKEMEAVSRYV
+91 TYKEMEAVSRYV
-103 ANRVY
+103 ANRVS
-108 YNLNDKRFNPKH
+108 YNLNDKRYNPKH

-128 PYDVWFYKKAVCGG
+128 PYDVWSSKKAVCGG

-156 PSFELLTKTHAYS
+156 PSFGLVTKTHAYS
-169 IAYNKDSDCWIYIDA
+169 IAYNKDSDYWIYIDA
-184 TGCSTNRYDLERD
+184 TVCSRNRYDLERD
-197 ENRELLPDAKEV
+197 DDTSEVLPDAEEL

-214 YNSAGFDMTPQ
+214 YNSAGFDMTIP
-225 TMLYDRAAHMVYS
+225 TMLLDRAAYMVYS

-252 CNDSNYN
+252 CNDSSFN
-259 TSVDL
+259 TDMDL
-264 DTWKDMTDWNMTLY
+264 DTWKDMTDWNLTLF
-278 GPWSEDYSKDVKVTD
+278 GPWGDDYSKNVKVTD
-293 VGGIPI
+293 IDGVPV

-313 VDFSETSIQTIAT
+313 VDFSETSIKMIVSLF
-326 RYSSTQGTFEG
+326 SSTTGTFEG

-343 VKLPDTVKY
+343 VTLPDTVTQ
-352 FYSKTFQD
+352 FYSQTFKN

-367 NMPKSTQIFSP
+367 NIPKSIQVIQP
-378 QQFSGCSSLKS
+378 QEFLGCSSLKT
-389 VDFRGTSVTQLSKEV
+389 VDFRGTSVVRICDEA
-404 FKGCTS
+404 FKGCTF
-410 LTSVYLGEQENLS
+410 LASVYLGEPENLS

-430 DCTNLETVDCSTTNI
+430 DCTNLETVDCSKTNI
-445 YSIGNYAF
+445 SSIENYAF
-453 YNCSGL
+453 YNCSKL
-459 TKIDLSGSSMETIGQ
+459 KKIDLSSSTMEQTGQ
-474 SAFSDCTGLEE
+474 SIFRACT
-485 AILPKTLKTIDNYA
+485 
-499 FCNCSK
+499 S
-505 LTKIDLSDS
+505 
-514 SLETIGQSVF
+514 
-524 RNCTGLEEVI
+524 LEEVI
-534 LPKTLKEIGYLAFSG
+534 LPKTLKEINYLTFSG
-549 TVIKSLDLSNTAITK
+549 TAIKTLDLRETAITK
-564 IGYSS
+564 IIDSG
-569 CANMDVLKTLYL
+569 CANMDALKTLYL
-581 PNTLQEFEDNAFS
+581 PATLEEFGDYAFLAK
-594 VSKSSFDRLY
+594 KSSSGRLY
-604 IFSDIPEADI
+604 IYSNIPEADI
-614 RAMADKADGVWSGRF
+614 NAMANKAIGVWSGRR

-635 TYTITYDGNGATAG
+635 TYTIIYDGNSATAG
-649 TMDVQTCMIDDYPFD
+649 TMDTQTCMIDGFTFS
-664 LAKNTYTRDGYV
+664 LSKNAYTRENYT
-676 FTGWNTKA
+676 FTGWNTMP
-684 DGSGDSYK
+684 DGSGAFYRD
-692 DGASVEALSE
+692 EANIYPLTE
-702 TDQAEITLYAMWR
+702 TDQDEITLYAMWK
-715 DSSEISYNIK
+715 DSSITDYTIT
-725 YVLVKNNA
+725 YVLNA
-733 TNDNPNTYTNKS
+733 TNVQNDNPTAYTNNS
-745 DTIKL
+745 DTITLK
-750 NDPVLEGYTFLGW
+750 DPIREGYTFLGW
-763 FSDKEC
+763 FSDKEL
-769 TQQVTEIT
+769 TQQVTEI
-777 AGSTGDITLYALWEE
+777 AKGSTGNITLYAHWKRA
-792 NDTCEHEWIQAEV
+792 DACEHEWIQTAV

-821 TKCGKSEVITL
+821 TKCGKSEVVTL
-832 PIDPDYHWEKEIVNK
+832 PIDPDYHWEKEVINK

-873 EIIPKKGTASET
+873 EVIPKKGTASET

-890 KPDTSNTPAASNK
+890 KPGTSNTPTASNKPGTSNTPAASK
-903 PDTSNTPA
+903 
-911 ASNAPAATKKPS
+911 APAATKKPS

-934 SASSGTQDASSETST
+934 SASSDTQDASSETST

-957 KGLRIVNQKP
+957 KGLRVVNQKP
-967 LKLIITWLPETTV
+967 LKLIITWLPDTTV

-988 MDKKFTRSLKKKT
+988 MNKKFTRSLKKKT

>member
-38 NEEISAFEKLDAV
+38 EEEISAFEKLDGI
-51 FQEYLLKECIDEN
+51 FQEYLLKDCIDPN

-91 SYKEMEAVSRYV
+91 TYKEMEAVSRYV
-103 ANRVY
+103 ANRVS
-108 YNLNDKRFNPKH
+108 YNLNDKRYNPKH

-128 PYDVWFYKKAVCGG
+128 PYDVWSSKRAVCGG

-156 PSFELLTKTHAYS
+156 PSFELITKTHAYS
-169 IAYNKDSDCWIYIDA
+169 IAYNKDSDYWIYIDA
-184 TGCSTNRYDLERD
+184 TGCSRNRYDLERD
-197 ENRELLPDAKEV
+197 DDTREVLPDAEEI

-214 YNSAGFDMTPQ
+214 YNSAGFDMTIP
-225 TMLYDRAAHMVYS
+225 TMLLDRASHMVYS

-252 CNDSNYN
+252 CNDSNFN
-259 TSVDL
+259 TDLDL
-264 DTWKDMTDWNMTLY
+264 DTWSDMTDWNLTLF
-278 GPWSEDYSKDVKVTD
+278 GPWGDDYSKDVKVTD
-293 VGGIPI
+293 IDGVPI
-299 HKVYD
+299 YKVYD

-313 VDFSETSIQTIAT
+313 VDFSEASIKMIVSLF
-326 RYSSTQGTFEG
+326 SSTTGTFEG

-343 VKLPDTVKY
+343 VKLPDTVTQ
-352 FYSKTFQD
+352 FYSQTFKN

-367 NMPKSTQIFSP
+367 NIPKSIQVIQP
-378 QQFSGCSSLKS
+378 QEFLGCSSLKT
-389 VDFRGTSVTQLSKEV
+389 VDFRGTSVVRICDEA
-404 FKGCTS
+404 FKDCTS
-410 LTSVYLGEQENLS
+410 LASVYWGEPKNLS

-430 DCTNLETVDCSTTNI
+430 DCTNLETVDCSKTNI
-445 YSIGNYAF
+445 SSIENYAF
-453 YNCSGL
+453 YNCSKL
-459 TKIDLSGSSMETIGQ
+459 KKIDLSSSTMEQTGQ
-474 SAFSDCTGLEE
+474 SIFRACT
-485 AILPKTLKTIDNYA
+485 
-499 FCNCSK
+499 S
-505 LTKIDLSDS
+505 
-514 SLETIGQSVF
+514 
-524 RNCTGLEEVI
+524 LEEVI
-534 LPKTLKEIGYLAFSG
+534 LPKTLKEINYLTFSG
-549 TVIKSLDLSNTAITK
+549 TAIKTLDLRETAITK
-564 IGYSS
+564 IIDSG
-569 CANMDVLKTLYL
+569 CANMDALKTLYL
-581 PNTLQEFEDNAFS
+581 PATLEEFGDYAFLAK
-594 VSKSSFDRLY
+594 KSSSGRLY
-604 IFSDIPEADI
+604 IYSNIPEADI
-614 RAMADKADGVWSGRF
+614 NAMANKAIGVWSGRR

-635 TYTITYDGNGATAG
+635 TYTIIYDGNGATAG
-649 TMDVQTCMIDDYPFD
+649 TMDAQTCMIDGFTFS
-664 LAKNTYTRDGYV
+664 LSKNAYTRENYT
-676 FTGWNTKA
+676 FTGWNTMS
-684 DGSGDSYK
+684 DGSGTFYRD
-692 DGASVEALSE
+692 EAKIYPLTE
-702 TDQAEITLYAMWR
+702 TDQAEITLYAMWK
-715 DSSEISYNIK
+715 DSSVTDYTITYF
-725 YVLVKNNA
+725 LNA
-733 TNDNPNTYTNKS
+733 TNVQNDNPTAYTNNS
-745 DTIKL
+745 DTITLK
-750 NDPVLEGYTFLGW
+750 DPIREGYTFLGW
-763 FSDKEC
+763 FSDKEL
-769 TQQVTEIT
+769 TQQVTEI
-777 AGSTGDITLYALWEE
+777 AKGSTGDITLYAHWKRT
-792 NDTCEHEWIQAEV
+792 DACEHEWIQTAV

-821 TKCGKSEVITL
+821 TKCGKSEVVSL
-832 PIDPDYHWEKEIVNK
+832 PIDPDYHWEKEVVNK

-873 EIIPKKGTASET
+873 EVIPKKGTASET

-903 PDTSNTPA
+903 PGTSNTPA

-934 SASSGTQDASSETST
+934 SASSDTQDASSETST

>member
-38 NEEISAFEKLDAV
+38 EEEISAFEKLDGI
-51 FQEYLLKECIDEN
+51 FQEYLLKDCIDPN

-91 SYKEMEAVSRYV
+91 TYKEMEAVSRYV
-103 ANRVY
+103 ANRVS
-108 YNLNDKRFNPKH
+108 YNLNDKRYNPKH

-128 PYDVWFYKKAVCGG
+128 PYDVWSSKKAVCGG

-156 PSFELLTKTHAYS
+156 PSFGLVTKTHAYS
-169 IAYNKDSDCWIYIDA
+169 IAYNKDSDYWIYIDA
-184 TGCSTNRYDLERD
+184 TVCSRNRYDLERD
-197 ENRELLPDAKEV
+197 DDTSEVLPDAEEL

-214 YNSAGFDMTPQ
+214 YNSAGFDMTIP
-225 TMLYDRAAHMVYS
+225 TMLLDRAAYMVYS

-252 CNDSNYN
+252 CNDSSFN
-259 TSVDL
+259 TDMDL
-264 DTWKDMTDWNMTLY
+264 DTWKDMTDWNLTLF
-278 GPWSEDYSKDVKVTD
+278 GPWGDDYSKNVKVTD
-293 VGGIPI
+293 IDGVPV

-313 VDFSETSIQTIAT
+313 VDFSEASIKMIVSLF
-326 RYSSTQGTFEG
+326 SSTTGTFEG

-343 VKLPDTVKY
+343 VKLPDTVTQ
-352 FYSKTFQD
+352 FYSQTFKN

-367 NMPKSTQIFSP
+367 NIPKSIQVIQP
-378 QQFSGCSSLKS
+378 QEFLGCSSLKT
-389 VDFRGTSVTQLSKEV
+389 VDFRGTSVVRICDEA
-404 FKGCTS
+404 FKDCTS
-410 LTSVYLGEQENLS
+410 LASVYWGEPKNLS

-430 DCTNLETVDCSTTNI
+430 DCTNLETVDCSKTNI
-445 YSIGNYAF
+445 SSIENYAF
-453 YNCSGL
+453 YNCSKL
-459 TKIDLSGSSMETIGQ
+459 KKIDLSSSTMEQTGQ
-474 SAFSDCTGLEE
+474 SIFRACT
-485 AILPKTLKTIDNYA
+485 
-499 FCNCSK
+499 S
-505 LTKIDLSDS
+505 
-514 SLETIGQSVF
+514 
-524 RNCTGLEEVI
+524 LEEVI
-534 LPKTLKEIGYLAFSG
+534 LPKTLKEINYLTFSG
-549 TVIKSLDLSNTAITK
+549 TAIKTLDLRETAITK
-564 IGYSS
+564 IIDSG
-569 CANMDVLKTLYL
+569 CANMDALKTLYL
-581 PNTLQEFEDNAFS
+581 PATLEEFGDYAFLAK
-594 VSKSSFDRLY
+594 KSSSGKLY
-604 IFSDIPEADI
+604 IYSVIPEADI
-614 RAMADKADGVWSGRF
+614 NAMADKATGVWSGRS

-635 TYTITYDGNGATAG
+635 SYTIIYDGNGAAAG
-649 TMDVQTCMIDDYPFD
+649 TMDAQTCMIDGFTFS
-664 LAKNTYTRDGYV
+664 LSKNAYTRENYT
-676 FTGWNTKA
+676 FTGWNTMS
-684 DGSGDSYK
+684 DGSGTFYRD
-692 DGASVEALSE
+692 EAKIYPLTE
-702 TDQAEITLYAMWR
+702 TDQAEITLYAMWK
-715 DSSEISYNIK
+715 DSSVTDYTITYF
-725 YVLVKNNA
+725 LNA
-733 TNDNPNTYTNKS
+733 TNVQNDNPTAYTNNS
-745 DTIKL
+745 DTITLK
-750 NDPVLEGYTFLGW
+750 DPIREGYTFLGW
-763 FSDKEC
+763 FSDKEL
-769 TQQVTEIT
+769 TQQVTEI
-777 AGSTGDITLYALWEE
+777 AKGSTGNITLYAHWKRA
-792 NDTCEHEWIQAEV
+792 DACEHEWIQTAV

-821 TKCGKSEVITL
+821 TKCGKSEVVSL
-832 PIDPDYHWEKEIVNK
+832 PIDPDYHWEKEVVNK

-873 EIIPKKGTASET
+873 EVIPKKGTASET

-903 PDTSNTPA
+903 PGTSNTPA

-923 SSNTPSATKKP
+923 SSNTPSVTKKP
-934 SASSGTQDASSETST
+934 SASSDTQDASSETST

>member
-38 NEEISAFEKLDAV
+38 EEEISAFEKLDGI
-51 FQEYLLKECIDEN
+51 FQEYLLKDCIDPN

-91 SYKEMEAVSRYV
+91 TYKEMEAVSRYV
-103 ANRVY
+103 ANRVS
-108 YNLNDKRFNPKH
+108 YNLNDKRYNPKH

-128 PYDVWFYKKAVCGG
+128 PYDVWSSKKAVCGG

-156 PSFELLTKTHAYS
+156 PSFGLVTKTHAYS
-169 IAYNKDSDCWIYIDA
+169 IAYNKDSDYWIYIDA
-184 TGCSTNRYDLERD
+184 TVCSRNRYDLERD
-197 ENRELLPDAKEV
+197 DDTSEVLPDAEEL

-214 YNSAGFDMTPQ
+214 YNSAGFDMTIP
-225 TMLYDRAAHMVYS
+225 TMLLDRAAYMVYS

-252 CNDSNYN
+252 CNDSSFN
-259 TSVDL
+259 TDMDL
-264 DTWKDMTDWNMTLY
+264 DTWKDMTDWNLTLF
-278 GPWSEDYSKDVKVTD
+278 GPWGDDYSKNVKVTD
-293 VGGIPI
+293 IDGVPV

-313 VDFSETSIQTIAT
+313 VDFSEASIKMIVSLF
-326 RYSSTQGTFEG
+326 SSTTGTFEG

-343 VKLPDTVKY
+343 VTLPDTVTQ
-352 FYSKTFQD
+352 FYSQTFKN

-367 NMPKSTQIFSP
+367 NIPKSIQVIQP
-378 QQFSGCSSLKS
+378 QEFLGCSSLKT
-389 VDFRGTSVTQLSKEV
+389 VDFRGSSVVRICDEA
-404 FKGCTS
+404 FKDCTS
-410 LTSVYLGEQENLS
+410 LASVYWGEPKNLS

-430 DCTNLETVDCSTTNI
+430 DCTNLETVDCSKTNI
-445 YSIGNYAF
+445 SSIENYAF
-453 YNCSGL
+453 YNCSKL
-459 TKIDLSGSSMETIGQ
+459 KKIDLSSSTMEQTGQ
-474 SAFSDCTGLEE
+474 SIFRACT
-485 AILPKTLKTIDNYA
+485 
-499 FCNCSK
+499 S
-505 LTKIDLSDS
+505 
-514 SLETIGQSVF
+514 
-524 RNCTGLEEVI
+524 LEEVI
-534 LPKTLKEIGYLAFSG
+534 LPKTLKEINYLTFSG
-549 TVIKSLDLSNTAITK
+549 TAIKTLDLRETAITK
-564 IGYSS
+564 IIDSG
-569 CANMDVLKTLYL
+569 CANMDALKTLYL
-581 PNTLQEFEDNAFS
+581 PATLEEFGDYAFLA
-594 VSKSSFDRLY
+594 KQSSSGRLY
-604 IFSDIPEADI
+604 IYSNIPEADI
-614 RAMADKADGVWSGRF
+614 NAMANKAIGVWSGRR

-635 TYTITYDGNGATAG
+635 TYTIIYDGNGATAG
-649 TMDVQTCMIDDYPFD
+649 TMDAQTCMIDGFTFS
-664 LAKNTYTRDGYV
+664 LSKNAYTMENYT
-676 FTGWNTKA
+676 FTGWNTMP
-684 DGSGDSYK
+684 DGSGAFYRD
-692 DGASVEALSE
+692 EANIYPLTE
-702 TDQAEITLYAMWR
+702 TDQAEITLYAMWK
-715 DSSEISYNIK
+715 DSSVTDYTITYF
-725 YVLVKNNA
+725 LNA
-733 TNDNPNTYTNKS
+733 TNVQNDNPTAYTNNS
-745 DTIKL
+745 DTITLK
-750 NDPVLEGYTFLGW
+750 DPIREGYTFLGW
-763 FSDKEC
+763 FSDKEL
-769 TQQVTEIT
+769 TQQVTEI
-777 AGSTGDITLYALWEE
+777 AKGSTGNITLYAHWKRA
-792 NDTCEHEWIQAEV
+792 DACEHEWIQTAV

-821 TKCGKSEVITL
+821 TKCGKSEVVSL
-832 PIDPDYHWEKEIVNK
+832 PIDPDYHWEKEVVNK

-873 EIIPKKGTASET
+873 EVIPKKGTASET

-903 PDTSNTPA
+903 PGTSNTPA
-911 ASNAPAATKKPS
+911 VSNAPAATKKPS

-934 SASSGTQDASSETST
+934 SASSGTQDASSKTST

>member
-38 NEEISAFEKLDAV
+38 EEEISAFEKLDGI
-51 FQEYLLKECIDEN
+51 FQEYLLKDCIDPN

-91 SYKEMEAVSRYV
+91 TYKEMEAVSRYV
-103 ANRVY
+103 ANRVS
-108 YNLNDKRFNPKH
+108 YNLNDKRYNPKH

-128 PYDVWFYKKAVCGG
+128 PYDVWSSKRAVCGG

-156 PSFELLTKTHAYS
+156 PSFELITKTHAYS
-169 IAYNKDSDCWIYIDA
+169 IAYNKDSDYWIYIDA
-184 TGCSTNRYDLERD
+184 TGCSRNRYDLERD
-197 ENRELLPDAKEV
+197 DDTREVLPDAEEI

-214 YNSAGFDMTPQ
+214 YNSAGFDMTIP
-225 TMLYDRAAHMVYS
+225 TMLLDRAAHMVYS

-252 CNDSNYN
+252 CNDSSFN
-259 TSVDL
+259 TDLDL
-264 DTWKDMTDWNMTLY
+264 DTWKDMTDWNLTLF
-278 GPWSEDYSKDVKVTD
+278 GPWGDDYSKNVKVTD
-293 VGGIPI
+293 IDGVPV

-313 VDFSETSIQTIAT
+313 VDFSEASIKMIVSLF
-326 RYSSTQGTFEG
+326 SSTTGTFEG

-343 VKLPDTVKY
+343 VKLPDTVTQ
-352 FYSKTFQD
+352 FYSQTFKN

-367 NMPKSTQIFSP
+367 NIPKSIQVIQP
-378 QQFSGCSSLKS
+378 QEFLGCSSLKT
-389 VDFRGTSVTQLSKEV
+389 VDFRGTSVVRICDEA
-404 FKGCTS
+404 FKDCTS
-410 LTSVYLGEQENLS
+410 LASVYWGEPKNLS

-430 DCTNLETVDCSTTNI
+430 DCTNLETVDCSKTNI
-445 YSIGNYAF
+445 SSIENYAF
-453 YNCSGL
+453 YNCSKL
-459 TKIDLSGSSMETIGQ
+459 KKIDLSSSTMEQTGQ
-474 SAFSDCTGLEE
+474 SIFRACT
-485 AILPKTLKTIDNYA
+485 
-499 FCNCSK
+499 S
-505 LTKIDLSDS
+505 
-514 SLETIGQSVF
+514 
-524 RNCTGLEEVI
+524 LEEVI
-534 LPKTLKEIGYLAFSG
+534 LPKTLKEINYLTFSG
-549 TVIKSLDLSNTAITK
+549 TAIKTLDLRETAITK
-564 IGYSS
+564 IIDSG
-569 CANMDVLKTLYL
+569 CANMDALKTLYL
-581 PNTLQEFEDNAFS
+581 PATLEEFGDYAFLAK
-594 VSKSSFDRLY
+594 KSSSGRLY
-604 IFSDIPEADI
+604 IYSNIPEADI
-614 RAMADKADGVWSGRF
+614 NAMANKAIGVWSGRR

-635 TYTITYDGNGATAG
+635 TYTIIYDGNGATAG
-649 TMDVQTCMIDDYPFD
+649 TMDTQTCMIDGFTFS
-664 LAKNTYTRDGYV
+664 LSKNAYTMENYT
-676 FTGWNTKA
+676 FTGWNTMP
-684 DGSGDSYK
+684 DGSGAFYRD
-692 DGASVEALSE
+692 EANIYPLTE
-702 TDQAEITLYAMWR
+702 TDQAEITLYAMWK
-715 DSSEISYNIK
+715 DSSVTDYTITYF
-725 YVLVKNNA
+725 LNA
-733 TNDNPNTYTNKS
+733 TNVQNDNPTAYTNNS
-745 DTIKL
+745 DTITLK
-750 NDPVLEGYTFLGW
+750 DPIREGYTFLGW
-763 FSDKEC
+763 FSDKEL
-769 TQQVTEIT
+769 TQQVTEI
-777 AGSTGDITLYALWEE
+777 AKGSTGDITLYAHWKRT
-792 NDTCEHEWIQAEV
+792 DACEHEWIQTAV

-821 TKCGKSEVITL
+821 TKCGKSEVVSL
-832 PIDPDYHWEKEIVNK
+832 PIDPDYHWEKEVVNK

-873 EIIPKKGTASET
+873 EVIPKKGTASET

-903 PDTSNTPA
+903 PGTSNTPA

-934 SASSGTQDASSETST
+934 SASSDTQDASSETST

-967 LKLIITWLPETTV
+967 LKLIITWLSETTV

>member
-38 NEEISAFEKLDAV
+38 NEEISAFEKLDGI
-51 FQEYLLKECIDEN
+51 FQEYLLKDCIDPN

-91 SYKEMEAVSRYV
+91 TYKEMEAVSRYV
-103 ANRVY
+103 ANRVS
-108 YNLNDKRFNPKH
+108 YNLNDKRYNPKH

-128 PYDVWFYKKAVCGG
+128 PYDVWSSKRAVCGG

-156 PSFELLTKTHAYS
+156 PSFELITKTHAYS
-169 IAYNKDSDCWIYIDA
+169 IAYNKDSDYWIYIDA
-184 TGCSTNRYDLERD
+184 TGCSRNRYDLERD
-197 ENRELLPDAKEV
+197 DDTREVLPDAEEI

-214 YNSAGFDMTPQ
+214 YNSAGFDMTIP
-225 TMLYDRAAHMVYS
+225 TMLLDRTAHMVYS

-252 CNDSNYN
+252 CNDSSFN
-259 TSVDL
+259 TDLDL
-264 DTWKDMTDWNMTLY
+264 DTWKDMTDWNLTLF
-278 GPWSEDYSKDVKVTD
+278 GPWGDDYSKNVKVTD
-293 VGGIPI
+293 IDGVPV

-313 VDFSETSIQTIAT
+313 VDFSEASIKMIVSLF
-326 RYSSTQGTFEG
+326 SSTTGTFEG

-343 VKLPDTVKY
+343 VKLPDTVTQ
-352 FYSKTFQD
+352 FYSQTFKN

-367 NMPKSTQIFSP
+367 NIPKSIQVIQP
-378 QQFSGCSSLKS
+378 QEFLGCSSLKT
-389 VDFRGTSVTQLSKEV
+389 VDFRGTSVVRLCEEA

-410 LTSVYLGEQENLS
+410 LASVYLGEPENLS

-430 DCTNLETVDCSTTNI
+430 DCTNLETVDCSKTNI
-445 YSIGNYAF
+445 SSIENYAF
-453 YNCSGL
+453 YNCSKL
-459 TKIDLSGSSMETIGQ
+459 KKIDLSSSTMEQTGQ
-474 SAFSDCTGLEE
+474 SIFRACT
-485 AILPKTLKTIDNYA
+485 
-499 FCNCSK
+499 S
-505 LTKIDLSDS
+505 
-514 SLETIGQSVF
+514 
-524 RNCTGLEEVI
+524 LEEVI
-534 LPKTLKEIGYLAFSG
+534 LPKTLKEINYLTFSG
-549 TVIKSLDLSNTAITK
+549 TAIKTLDLRETAITK
-564 IGYSS
+564 IIDSG
-569 CANMDVLKTLYL
+569 CANMDALKTLYL
-581 PNTLQEFEDNAFS
+581 PATLEEFGDYAFLA
-594 VSKSSFDRLY
+594 KQSSSGRLY
-604 IFSDIPEADI
+604 IYSNIPEADI
-614 RAMADKADGVWSGRF
+614 NAMANKAIGVWSGRR

-635 TYTITYDGNGATAG
+635 SYTIIYDGNGATAG
-649 TMDVQTCMIDDYPFD
+649 TMDAQTCMIDGFTFS
-664 LAKNTYTRDGYV
+664 LSKNAYTMENYT
-676 FTGWNTKA
+676 FTGWNTMP
-684 DGSGDSYK
+684 DGSGAFYRD
-692 DGASVEALSE
+692 EANIYPLTE
-702 TDQAEITLYAMWR
+702 TDQAEITLYAMWK
-715 DSSEISYNIK
+715 DSSVTDYTITYF
-725 YVLVKNNA
+725 LNA
-733 TNDNPNTYTNKS
+733 TNVQNDNPTAYTNNS
-745 DTIKL
+745 DTITLK
-750 NDPVLEGYTFLGW
+750 DPIREGYTFLGW
-763 FSDKEC
+763 FSDKEL
-769 TQQVTEIT
+769 TQQVTEI
-777 AGSTGDITLYALWEE
+777 AKGSTGNITLYAHWKRA
-792 NDTCEHEWIQAEV
+792 DACEHEWIQTAV

-821 TKCGKSEVITL
+821 TKCGKSEVVSL
-832 PIDPDYHWEKEIVNK
+832 PIDPDYHWEKEVVNK

-873 EIIPKKGTASET
+873 EVIPKKGTASET

-903 PDTSNTPA
+903 PGTSNTLA

>member
-252 CNDSNYN
+252 CNESNYN

-313 VDFSETSIQTIAT
+313 VDFSEASIKMIVSLF
-326 RYSSTQGTFEG
+326 SSTTGTFEG

-343 VKLPDTVKY
+343 VKLPDTVTQ
-352 FYSKTFQD
+352 FYSQTFKN

-367 NMPKSTQIFSP
+367 NIPKSIQVIQP
-378 QQFSGCSSLKS
+378 QEFLGCSSLKT
-389 VDFRGTSVTQLSKEV
+389 VDFRGTSVVRICDEA
-404 FKGCTS
+404 FKDCTS
-410 LTSVYLGEQENLS
+410 LASVYCGEPKNLS

-430 DCTNLETVDCSTTNI
+430 DCTNLETVDCSKTNI
-445 YSIGNYAF
+445 SSIENYAF
-453 YNCSGL
+453 YNCSKL
-459 TKIDLSGSSMETIGQ
+459 KKIDLSSSTMEQTGQ
-474 SAFSDCTGLEE
+474 SIFRACT
-485 AILPKTLKTIDNYA
+485 
-499 FCNCSK
+499 S
-505 LTKIDLSDS
+505 
-514 SLETIGQSVF
+514 
-524 RNCTGLEEVI
+524 LEEVI
-534 LPKTLKEIGYLAFSG
+534 LPKTLKEINYLTFSG
-549 TVIKSLDLSNTAITK
+549 TAIKTLDLRETAITK
-564 IGYSS
+564 IIDSG
-569 CANMDVLKTLYL
+569 CANMDALKTLYL
-581 PNTLQEFEDNAFS
+581 PATLEEFGDYAFLA
-594 VSKSSFDRLY
+594 KQSSSGRLY
-604 IFSDIPEADI
+604 IYSNIPEADI
-614 RAMADKADGVWSGRF
+614 NAMANKAIGVWSGRR

-635 TYTITYDGNGATAG
+635 SYTIIYDGNGATAG
-649 TMDVQTCMIDDYPFD
+649 TMDAQTCMIDGFTFS
-664 LAKNTYTRDGYV
+664 LSKNAYTMENYT
-676 FTGWNTKA
+676 FTGWNTMP
-684 DGSGDSYK
+684 DGSGAFYRD
-692 DGASVEALSE
+692 EANIYPLTE
-702 TDQAEITLYAMWR
+702 TDQAEITLYAMWK
-715 DSSEISYNIK
+715 DSSVTDYTITYF
-725 YVLVKNNA
+725 LNA
-733 TNDNPNTYTNKS
+733 TNVQNDNPTAYTNNS
-745 DTIKL
+745 DTITLK
-750 NDPVLEGYTFLGW
+750 DPIREGYTFLGW
-763 FSDKEC
+763 FSDKEL
-769 TQQVTEIT
+769 TQQVTEI
-777 AGSTGDITLYALWEE
+777 AKGSTGNITLYAHWKRA
-792 NDTCEHEWIQAEV
+792 DACEHEWIQTAV

-821 TKCGKSEVITL
+821 TKCGKSEVVTL
-832 PIDPDYHWEKEIVNK
+832 PIDPDYHWEKEVVNK

-873 EIIPKKGTASET
+873 EVIPKKGTASET

-890 KPDTSNTPAASNK
+890 KPDTSNTPATSNK
-903 PDTSNTPA
+903 PGTSNTPA

>member
-38 NEEISAFEKLDAV
+38 EEEISAFEKLDGI
-51 FQEYLLKECIDEN
+51 FQEYLLKDCIDPN

-91 SYKEMEAVSRYV
+91 TYKEMEAVSRYV
-103 ANRVY
+103 ANRVS
-108 YNLNDKRFNPKH
+108 YNLNDKRYNPKH

-128 PYDVWFYKKAVCGG
+128 PYDVWSSKRAVCGG

-156 PSFELLTKTHAYS
+156 PSFELITKTHAYS
-169 IAYNKDSDCWIYIDA
+169 IAYNKDSDYWIYIDA
-184 TGCSTNRYDLERD
+184 TGCSRNRYDLERD
-197 ENRELLPDAKEV
+197 DDTREVLPDAEEL

-214 YNSAGFDMTPQ
+214 YNSAGFDMTIP
-225 TMLYDRAAHMVYS
+225 TMLLDRAAHMVYS

-252 CNDSNYN
+252 CNDSSFN
-259 TSVDL
+259 TDMDL
-264 DTWKDMTDWNMTLY
+264 DTWKDMTDWNLTLF
-278 GPWSEDYSKDVKVTD
+278 GPWGDDYSKNVKVTD
-293 VGGIPI
+293 IDGVPV

-313 VDFSETSIQTIAT
+313 VDFSETSITMIVSLF
-326 RYSSTQGTFEG
+326 SSTTGTFEG

-343 VKLPDTVKY
+343 VKLPDTVTQ
-352 FYSKTFQD
+352 FYSQTFKN

-367 NMPKSTQIFSP
+367 NIPKSIQVIQP
-378 QQFSGCSSLKS
+378 QEFLGCSSLKT
-389 VDFRGTSVTQLSKEV
+389 VDFRGTSVVRLCEEA

-410 LTSVYLGEQENLS
+410 LASVYLGEPENLS

-430 DCTNLETVDCSTTNI
+430 DCTNLETVDCSKTNI
-445 YSIGNYAF
+445 SSIENYAF
-453 YNCSGL
+453 YNCSKL
-459 TKIDLSGSSMETIGQ
+459 KKIDLSSSTMEQTGQ
-474 SAFSDCTGLEE
+474 SIFRACT
-485 AILPKTLKTIDNYA
+485 
-499 FCNCSK
+499 S
-505 LTKIDLSDS
+505 
-514 SLETIGQSVF
+514 
-524 RNCTGLEEVI
+524 LEEVI
-534 LPKTLKEIGYLAFSG
+534 LPKTLKEINYLTFSG
-549 TVIKSLDLSNTAITK
+549 TAIKTLDLRETAITK
-564 IGYSS
+564 IIDSG
-569 CANMDVLKTLYL
+569 CANMDALKTLYL
-581 PNTLQEFEDNAFS
+581 PATLEEFGDYAFLA
-594 VSKSSFDRLY
+594 KQSSSGRLY
-604 IFSDIPEADI
+604 IYSNISEADI
-614 RAMADKADGVWSGRF
+614 NAMANKAIGVWSGRR

-635 TYTITYDGNGATAG
+635 TYTIIYDGNGATAG
-649 TMDVQTCMIDDYPFD
+649 TMDAQTCMIDGFTFS
-664 LAKNTYTRDGYV
+664 LSKNAYTMENYT
-676 FTGWNTKA
+676 FTGWNTMP
-684 DGSGDSYK
+684 DGSGAFYRD
-692 DGASVEALSE
+692 EANIYPLTE
-702 TDQAEITLYAMWR
+702 TDQAEITLYAMWK
-715 DSSEISYNIK
+715 DSSVTDYTITYF
-725 YVLVKNNA
+725 LNA
-733 TNDNPNTYTNKS
+733 TNVQNDNPTAYTNNS
-745 DTIKL
+745 DTITLK
-750 NDPVLEGYTFLGW
+750 DPIREGYTFLGW
-763 FSDKEC
+763 FSDKEL
-769 TQQVTEIT
+769 TQQVTEI
-777 AGSTGDITLYALWEE
+777 AKGSTGDITLYAHWKRA
-792 NDTCEHEWIQAEV
+792 DACEHEWIQTAV

-821 TKCGKSEVITL
+821 TKCGKSEVVSL
-832 PIDPDYHWEKEIVNK
+832 PIDPDYHWEKEVVNK

-873 EIIPKKGTASET
+873 EVIPKKGTASET

-903 PDTSNTPA
+903 PGTSNTPA
-911 ASNAPAATKKPS
+911 VSNAPAATKKPS

>member
-1 MNKKNIP
+1 M
-8 KYFPGLFF
+8 
-16 PALVLLLLTITINV
+16 
-30 PTAFAAAS
+30 
-38 NEEISAFEKLDAV
+38 
-51 FQEYLLKECIDEN
+51 
-64 KSTYTDD
+64 
-71 QLKEMTDDL
+71 
-80 QTYLDQCDITT
+80 
-91 SYKEMEAVSRYV
+91 
-103 ANRVY
+103 
-108 YNLNDKRFNPKH
+108 
-120 GTELTSDN
+120 
-128 PYDVWFYKKAVCGG
+128 
-142 YTNLLNTLLVSRGI
+142 
-156 PSFELLTKTHAYS
+156 
-169 IAYNKDSDCWIYIDA
+169 
-184 TGCSTNRYDLERD
+184 
-197 ENRELLPDAKEV
+197 
-209 WTSGG
+209 
-214 YNSAGFDMTPQ
+214 
-225 TMLYDRAAHMVYS
+225 
-238 CGYLVKDGLRYSFH
+238 
-252 CNDSNYN
+252 
-259 TSVDL
+259 
-264 DTWKDMTDWNMTLY
+264 
-278 GPWSEDYSKDVKVTD
+278 KVTD

-360 CTALEEI
+360 CTALEKI

-692 DGASVEALSE
+692 NGASVEALSE

-763 FSDKEC
+763 FSDKEL
-769 TQQVTEIT
+769 TQQVTEI
-777 AGSTGDITLYALWEE
+777 AKGSTGDITLYAHWKRA
-792 NDTCEHEWIQAEV
+792 DACEHEWIQTAV

-911 ASNAPAATKKPS
+911 ASNVPAATKKPS

>member
-16 PALVLLLLTITINV
+16 PALVLLLLMITINV

-38 NEEISAFEKLDAV
+38 EEEISAFEKLDGI
-51 FQEYLLKECIDEN
+51 FQEYLLKDCIDTN
-64 KSTYTDD
+64 KSTYTGD

-91 SYKEMEAVSRYV
+91 TYKEMEAVSRYV
-103 ANRVY
+103 ANRVS
-108 YNLNDKRFNPKH
+108 YNLNDKRYNPKH

-128 PYDVWFYKKAVCGG
+128 PYDVWFSKKAVCGG

-156 PSFELLTKTHAYS
+156 PSFGLVTKTHAYS
-169 IAYNKDSDCWIYIDA
+169 IAYNKDSDYWIYIDA
-184 TGCSTNRYDLERD
+184 TVCSRNRYDLERD
-197 ENRELLPDAKEV
+197 DDTSEVLPDAEEL

-214 YNSAGFDMTPQ
+214 YNSAGFDMTIP
-225 TMLYDRAAHMVYS
+225 TMLLDRAAYMVYS
-238 CGYLVKDGLRYSFH
+238 CGYLVKDDLRYSFH
-252 CNDSNYN
+252 CNDSSFN
-259 TSVDL
+259 TDMDL
-264 DTWKDMTDWNMTLY
+264 DTWKDMTDWNLTLF
-278 GPWSEDYSKDVKVTD
+278 GPWGDDYSKNVKVTD
-293 VGGIPI
+293 IDGVPV

-313 VDFSETSIQTIAT
+313 VDFSEASIKMIVSLF
-326 RYSSTQGTFEG
+326 SSTTGTFEG

-343 VKLPDTVKY
+343 VKLPDTVTQ
-352 FYSKTFQD
+352 FYSQTFKN

-367 NMPKSTQIFSP
+367 NIPKSIQVIQP
-378 QQFSGCSSLKS
+378 QEFLGCSSLKT
-389 VDFRGTSVTQLSKEV
+389 VDFRGTSVVRICDEA
-404 FKGCTS
+404 FKDCTS
-410 LTSVYLGEQENLS
+410 LASVYWGEPKNLS

-430 DCTNLETVDCSTTNI
+430 DCTNLETVDCSKTNI
-445 YSIGNYAF
+445 SSIENYAF
-453 YNCSGL
+453 YNCSKL
-459 TKIDLSGSSMETIGQ
+459 KKIDLSSSTMEQTGQ
-474 SAFSDCTGLEE
+474 SIFRACT
-485 AILPKTLKTIDNYA
+485 
-499 FCNCSK
+499 S
-505 LTKIDLSDS
+505 
-514 SLETIGQSVF
+514 
-524 RNCTGLEEVI
+524 LEEVI
-534 LPKTLKEIGYLAFSG
+534 LPKTLKEINYLTFSG
-549 TVIKSLDLSNTAITK
+549 TAIKTLDLRETAITK
-564 IGYSS
+564 IIDSG
-569 CANMDVLKTLYL
+569 CANMDALKTLYL
-581 PNTLQEFEDNAFS
+581 PATLEEFGDYAFLAK
-594 VSKSSFDRLY
+594 KSSSGKLY
-604 IFSDIPEADI
+604 IYSNIPEADI
-614 RAMADKADGVWSGRF
+614 NAMANKAIGVWSGRR

-635 TYTITYDGNGATAG
+635 TYTIIYDGNGATAG
-649 TMDVQTCMIDDYPFD
+649 TMDTQTCMIDGFTFS
-664 LAKNTYTRDGYV
+664 LSKNAYTRENYT
-676 FTGWNTKA
+676 FTGWNTMS
-684 DGSGDSYK
+684 DGSGTFYRD
-692 DGASVEALSE
+692 EAKIYPLTE
-702 TDQAEITLYAMWR
+702 TDQAEITLYAMWK
-715 DSSEISYNIK
+715 DSSVTDYTITYF
-725 YVLVKNNA
+725 LNA
-733 TNDNPNTYTNKS
+733 TNVQNDNPTAYTNNS
-745 DTIKL
+745 DTITLK
-750 NDPVLEGYTFLGW
+750 DPIREGYTFLGW
-763 FSDKEC
+763 FSDKEL
-769 TQQVTEIT
+769 TQQVTEI
-777 AGSTGDITLYALWEE
+777 AKGSTGDITLYAHWKRA
-792 NDTCEHEWIQAEV
+792 DACEHEWIQTAV

-821 TKCGKSEVITL
+821 TKCGKSEVVSL
-832 PIDPDYHWEKEIVNK
+832 PIDPDYHWEKEVVNK

-873 EIIPKKGTASET
+873 EVIPKKGTASET

-903 PDTSNTPA
+903 PGTSNTPA

-934 SASSGTQDASSETST
+934 SASSGTQDASSETSI

-988 MDKKFTRSLKKKT
+988 MNKKFTRSLKKKT